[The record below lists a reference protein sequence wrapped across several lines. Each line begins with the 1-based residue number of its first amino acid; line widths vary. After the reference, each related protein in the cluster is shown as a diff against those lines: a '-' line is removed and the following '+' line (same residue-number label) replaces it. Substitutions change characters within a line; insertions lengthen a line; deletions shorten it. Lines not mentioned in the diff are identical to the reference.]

1 MRIDWKNVISVDM
14 EYPDEERT
22 EDILYVEYKDDRLEK
37 VVYPRGIPSDEL
49 LEILNLADK
58 KKIDLRV
65 IEENSEE
72 KKLNEDILAAQ
83 KFNDETEALVIDGN
97 GDEKIAYV
105 KKYDGTVEKV
115 PYSEDM
121 NRFIYENL
129 EAKKHGRSSKFFEIS
144 NDPEV
149 AKGQVKALE
158 EVIAKKNNQTP
169 VDNSTHSDEEKDLN
183 TKTKKKN
190 SSGVRNFVEMAK
202 FYLDPSEFPEY
213 FDSDTEEPIEESKE
227 DKTDL
232 KDVETD
238 GYRIK
243 NNPTHEKDSEKEKLN
258 EAAAQKFND
267 ETETLVIDGNGDKK
281 VAYVKKYDGTVEK
294 IPYSKDMDKFISEQ
308 KAAKERG
315 ERPRFFEI
323 SNDPEVAKGQV
334 KALEEVIEKRNNQ
347 TPVDNSTYSDELV
360 EEENKENRTDLKD
373 IETDGYE
380 TKNSPAHEE
389 DSEKEKLNEA
399 AAQKFND
406 ETEGLAIDENGIAY
420 VKKYDGTVEK
430 IPYSKYMDK
439 FISEQKA
446 AKERGESSRFF
457 EFSNDPEVAK
467 EQVES
472 LEKLVAENN
481 NQTSVDNSTYSDEL
495 AEAEEEN
502 KKEEV
507 ENTPTADSILDSDN
521 KKNIDAEDKDVNLY
535 SDRDDSPKDY
545 SDSFNYFDS
554 DSDNENNINPEDEDI
569 NIYSGRDDSP
579 EDYSD
584 SFNYFDSDS
593 DNENNINPEDEDINI
608 YSDRDDSSEDYSDS
622 FNYFDSDSDEEKN
635 INTDVEDQNF
645 DTEANELNDDEVENE
660 DELNTRADK
669 LEKNYNKK
677 KAAKI
682 AIGVA
687 AGVLG
692 ATGIAAAVTSCNKNT
707 NKNKNEESTSKS
719 FESLM
724 NSMKKD
730 DERRVFAENVFSV
743 TEALNSKAL
752 DKDVFALEEDG
763 EATLHFTYDEVAA
776 AKLVLNNYTSEEM
789 YKIFGTDEIDTND
802 IMVKYQSF
810 TTKMSLYAM
819 NGKAPSGVA
828 SLIEN
833 EANRTWFEKIENS
846 IVEFNKA
853 PNSTNADKVI
863 RTFAYFYNHGINGSD
878 GIENDEATLS
888 CVKNLAFN
896 MIRGYRDANGEK
908 DYQQYLVVSTEPGSF
923 DDQYRTNKESQV
935 QKGER
940 LSDHIKIAES
950 GPCTIQNVRSHIESL
965 VERLATGRI
974 ENKDKKEKSS
984 RPSYTEIRK
993 AAASTIDSNM
1003 EIEDDVLYMN
1013 RIRGLTKIDSKDESE
1028 YTVTK
1033 EVWDKMTTEERLDF
1047 AKKNGKVISNT
1058 KKTTTEKVDASK
1070 LTDKEKEEADK
1081 QKTYEVNGHKF
1092 NSLECKEAYKEGY
1105 LAAHNYANEVGAY
1118 KHSAIYNSMDIDNS
1132 YVVIEEDA
1140 GTLNDVAKNRYAYEG
1155 RETLL
1160 SDSQI
1165 QRRLE
1170 KDVNN
1175 YKNSGSNI
1183 NDNMVNAYK
1192 LGWTESM
1199 NTALEADKQ
1208 NGKAERE
1215 EAERLYKEAQEEA
1228 KRENEKTPTKD
1239 ENEKPGSDVDEP
1251 NIPTFDENDDPYLDG
1266 PDPDIVDPDTVGKEY
1281 SAIPEAEVKNYQSS
1295 TNNTND
1301 TIDKTTEISEENT
1314 SSNDEYE
1321 ADEMPDLDIEVS
1333 EADLDSY
1340 FDSYINNNEEVKT
1353 LSLKR

>member
-1 MRIDWKNVISVDM
+1 MKIDWENVISVDM
-14 EYPDEERT
+14 EYPDKSRAK
-22 EDILYVEYKDDRLEK
+22 DILYVEYKDGRLEK

-49 LEILNLADK
+49 LEMLNLADE
-58 KKIDLRV
+58 KKIDLKV

-97 GDEKIAYV
+97 GDEKVAYV

-121 NRFIYENL
+121 DKFIYENL
-129 EAKKHGRSSKFFEIS
+129 EAKKQGRVSKFFEIS
-144 NDPEV
+144 NDPKV
-149 AKGQVKALE
+149 AKE
-158 EVIAKKNNQTP
+158 
-169 VDNSTHSDEEKDLN
+169 
-183 TKTKKKN
+183 
-190 SSGVRNFVEMAK
+190 
-202 FYLDPSEFPEY
+202 
-213 FDSDTEEPIEESKE
+213 
-227 DKTDL
+227 
-232 KDVETD
+232 
-238 GYRIK
+238 
-243 NNPTHEKDSEKEKLN
+243 
-258 EAAAQKFND
+258 
-267 ETETLVIDGNGDKK
+267 
-281 VAYVKKYDGTVEK
+281 
-294 IPYSKDMDKFISEQ
+294 
-308 KAAKERG
+308 
-315 ERPRFFEI
+315 
-323 SNDPEVAKGQV
+323 QV

-360 EEENKENRTDLKD
+360 E
-373 IETDGYE
+373 
-380 TKNSPAHEE
+380 
-389 DSEKEKLNEA
+389 
-399 AAQKFND
+399 
-406 ETEGLAIDENGIAY
+406 
-420 VKKYDGTVEK
+420 
-430 IPYSKYMDK
+430 
-439 FISEQKA
+439 
-446 AKERGESSRFF
+446 
-457 EFSNDPEVAK
+457 
-467 EQVES
+467 
-472 LEKLVAENN
+472 AE
-481 NQTSVDNSTYSDEL
+481 

-502 KKEEV
+502 KEAEV
-507 ENTPTADSILDSDN
+507 ENTPVADSILDSDN
-521 KKNIDAEDKDVNLY
+521 
-535 SDRDDSPKDY
+535 
-545 SDSFNYFDS
+545 
-554 DSDNENNINPEDEDI
+554 ENNINHEDEDI
-569 NIYSGRDDSP
+569 DIYSG
-579 EDYSD
+579 
-584 SFNYFDSDS
+584 
-593 DNENNINPEDEDINI
+593 
-608 YSDRDDSSEDYSDS
+608 RDDSSEDYSDS

-660 DELNTRADK
+660 DELDTRADK

-677 KAAKI
+677 KTAAKI

-707 NKNKNEESTSKS
+707 NKNKNEESTNKS

-828 SLIEN
+828 SLISN

-878 GIENDEATLS
+878 GIENDEATLA

-896 MIRGYRDANGEK
+896 MICGYRDANGEK

-1058 KKTTTEKVDASK
+1058 KKTTTEKVDESK

-1105 LAAHNYANEVGAY
+1105 LAAHNYANEEGAY
-1118 KHSAIYNSMDIDNS
+1118 KHSAIYNAIDIDNS

-1140 GTLNDVAKNRYAYEG
+1140 GTLNDVVKNRYAYEK

-1160 SDSQI
+1160 TDSQI

-1192 LGWTESM
+1192 LGWTDGISD
-1199 NTALEADKQ
+1199 ALEADMK
-1208 NGKAERE
+1208 NGELERE

-1239 ENEKPGSDVDEP
+1239 ENEKPGNDVDEP

-1266 PDPDIVDPDTVGKEY
+1266 PDPDIVDPNTVGKEY
-1281 SAIPEAEVKNYQSS
+1281 SAIPEGEVENYQSS
-1295 TNNTND
+1295 INSTND
-1301 TIDKTTEISEENT
+1301 TIDKTTEISEEDT

-1353 LSLKR
+1353 LSLSLKR

>member
-14 EYPDEERT
+14 EYPDKARAK
-22 EDILYVEYKDDRLEK
+22 DILYVEYKDGRLEK

-49 LEILNLADK
+49 VEILNLADD
-58 KKIDLRV
+58 KKIDLKV

-72 KKLNEDILAAQ
+72 KKFNEDILAAQ

-97 GDEKIAYV
+97 GDEKVAYV

-121 NRFIYENL
+121 DKFIYENL
-129 EAKKHGRSSKFFEIS
+129 EAKKQGRVSKFFEIS
-144 NDPEV
+144 NDPKV
-149 AKGQVKALE
+149 AKE
-158 EVIAKKNNQTP
+158 
-169 VDNSTHSDEEKDLN
+169 
-183 TKTKKKN
+183 
-190 SSGVRNFVEMAK
+190 
-202 FYLDPSEFPEY
+202 
-213 FDSDTEEPIEESKE
+213 
-227 DKTDL
+227 
-232 KDVETD
+232 
-238 GYRIK
+238 
-243 NNPTHEKDSEKEKLN
+243 
-258 EAAAQKFND
+258 
-267 ETETLVIDGNGDKK
+267 
-281 VAYVKKYDGTVEK
+281 
-294 IPYSKDMDKFISEQ
+294 
-308 KAAKERG
+308 
-315 ERPRFFEI
+315 
-323 SNDPEVAKGQV
+323 QV

-360 EEENKENRTDLKD
+360 EEENKEDKTDLKD

-380 TKNSPAHEE
+380 TKNNPTHEE

-406 ETEGLAIDENGIAY
+406 ETEGLVIDGNGIAY
-420 VKKYDGTVEK
+420 VNKYDGTVEK

-446 AKERGESSRFF
+446 AKERGESSKLF

-472 LEKLVAENN
+472 LEKLVAKNN
-481 NQTSVDNSTYSDEL
+481 NQTSVDNSTYTDEFAEAEAETK

-502 KKEEV
+502 KEAEV
-507 ENTPTADSILDSDN
+507 ENTPVADSILDSDN
-521 KKNIDAEDKDVNLY
+521 EKNINH
-535 SDRDDSPKDY
+535 
-545 SDSFNYFDS
+545 
-554 DSDNENNINPEDEDI
+554 EDEDI
-569 NIYSGRDDSP
+569 DIYSG
-579 EDYSD
+579 
-584 SFNYFDSDS
+584 
-593 DNENNINPEDEDINI
+593 
-608 YSDRDDSSEDYSDS
+608 RDDSSEDYSDP

-660 DELNTRADK
+660 DELDTRADK

-692 ATGIAAAVTSCNKNT
+692 AAGIAAAVTSCNKNT
-707 NKNKNEESTSKS
+707 NKNKNEESTNKS

-828 SLIEN
+828 SLISN

-896 MIRGYRDANGEK
+896 MICGYRDANGEK

-1013 RIRGLTKIDSKDESE
+1013 RIRGLTKIDSKDGSD

-1058 KKTTTEKVDASK
+1058 KKTTTEKVDESK

-1175 YKNSGSNI
+1175 YKNSGSNV

-1239 ENEKPGSDVDEP
+1239 ENEKPGNDVDEP

-1295 TNNTND
+1295 INSTND

>member
-14 EYPDEERT
+14 EYPDKTRAK
-22 EDILYVEYKDDRLEK
+22 DILYVEYKDGRLEK

-49 LEILNLADK
+49 VEMLNLADE
-58 KKIDLRV
+58 KKIDLKV

-72 KKLNEDILAAQ
+72 KKFNEDILAAQ

-97 GDEKIAYV
+97 GDEKVAYV

-121 NRFIYENL
+121 DKFIYENL
-129 EAKKHGRSSKFFEIS
+129 EAKKQGRVSKFFEIS
-144 NDPEV
+144 NDPKV
-149 AKGQVKALE
+149 AKEQVKALE
-158 EVIAKKNNQTP
+158 EVIAKKNNQT
-169 VDNSTHSDEEKDLN
+169 S
-183 TKTKKKN
+183 
-190 SSGVRNFVEMAK
+190 
-202 FYLDPSEFPEY
+202 
-213 FDSDTEEPIEESKE
+213 
-227 DKTDL
+227 
-232 KDVETD
+232 
-238 GYRIK
+238 
-243 NNPTHEKDSEKEKLN
+243 
-258 EAAAQKFND
+258 
-267 ETETLVIDGNGDKK
+267 
-281 VAYVKKYDGTVEK
+281 
-294 IPYSKDMDKFISEQ
+294 
-308 KAAKERG
+308 
-315 ERPRFFEI
+315 
-323 SNDPEVAKGQV
+323 
-334 KALEEVIEKRNNQ
+334 
-347 TPVDNSTYSDELV
+347 VDNSTYSDELV
-360 EEENKENRTDLKD
+360 EAETEEENKE
-373 IETDGYE
+373 
-380 TKNSPAHEE
+380 A
-389 DSEKEKLNEA
+389 
-399 AAQKFND
+399 
-406 ETEGLAIDENGIAY
+406 
-420 VKKYDGTVEK
+420 
-430 IPYSKYMDK
+430 
-439 FISEQKA
+439 
-446 AKERGESSRFF
+446 
-457 EFSNDPEVAK
+457 
-467 EQVES
+467 
-472 LEKLVAENN
+472 
-481 NQTSVDNSTYSDEL
+481 
-495 AEAEEEN
+495 
-502 KKEEV
+502 EV
-507 ENTPTADSILDSDN
+507 ENTPVADSILDSDN
-521 KKNIDAEDKDVNLY
+521 EKNINH
-535 SDRDDSPKDY
+535 
-545 SDSFNYFDS
+545 
-554 DSDNENNINPEDEDI
+554 EDEDI
-569 NIYSGRDDSP
+569 DIYSG
-579 EDYSD
+579 
-584 SFNYFDSDS
+584 
-593 DNENNINPEDEDINI
+593 
-608 YSDRDDSSEDYSDS
+608 RDDSSEDYSDP

-660 DELNTRADK
+660 DELDTRADK

-707 NKNKNEESTSKS
+707 NKNKNEESTNKS

-828 SLIEN
+828 SLISN
-833 EANRTWFEKIENS
+833 ESNRTWFEKIENS

-896 MIRGYRDANGEK
+896 MICGYRDANGEK
-908 DYQQYLVVSTEPGSF
+908 DYQQYLVVSTAPGSF

-1013 RIRGLTKIDSKDESE
+1013 RIRGLTKIDSKDGSD

-1058 KKTTTEKVDASK
+1058 KKTTTEKVDESK

-1175 YKNSGSNI
+1175 YKNSGSNV

-1295 TNNTND
+1295 INSTND
-1301 TIDKTTEISEENT
+1301 TIDKTTEISEEDT

>member
-14 EYPDEERT
+14 EYPDKTRAK
-22 EDILYVEYKDDRLEK
+22 DILYVEYKDGRLEK

-49 LEILNLADK
+49 VEMLNLADE
-58 KKIDLRV
+58 KKIDLKV

-97 GDEKIAYV
+97 GDEK
-105 KKYDGTVEKV
+105 
-115 PYSEDM
+115 
-121 NRFIYENL
+121 
-129 EAKKHGRSSKFFEIS
+129 
-144 NDPEV
+144 
-149 AKGQVKALE
+149 
-158 EVIAKKNNQTP
+158 
-169 VDNSTHSDEEKDLN
+169 
-183 TKTKKKN
+183 
-190 SSGVRNFVEMAK
+190 
-202 FYLDPSEFPEY
+202 
-213 FDSDTEEPIEESKE
+213 
-227 DKTDL
+227 
-232 KDVETD
+232 
-238 GYRIK
+238 
-243 NNPTHEKDSEKEKLN
+243 
-258 EAAAQKFND
+258 
-267 ETETLVIDGNGDKK
+267 

-294 IPYSKDMDKFISEQ
+294 IPYSEDMNRFIHENL
-308 KAAKERG
+308 KKKERG
-315 ERPRFFEI
+315 EISKFFEI
-323 SNDPEVAKGQV
+323 SNDPEVAEGQV

-360 EEENKENRTDLKD
+360 EEENKENKTDLKD

-380 TKNSPAHEE
+380 TKNNPTHEE
-389 DSEKEKLNEA
+389 DSE
-399 AAQKFND
+399 
-406 ETEGLAIDENGIAY
+406 
-420 VKKYDGTVEK
+420 
-430 IPYSKYMDK
+430 
-439 FISEQKA
+439 
-446 AKERGESSRFF
+446 
-457 EFSNDPEVAK
+457 
-467 EQVES
+467 
-472 LEKLVAENN
+472 
-481 NQTSVDNSTYSDEL
+481 
-495 AEAEEEN
+495 
-502 KKEEV
+502 
-507 ENTPTADSILDSDN
+507 
-521 KKNIDAEDKDVNLY
+521 
-535 SDRDDSPKDY
+535 
-545 SDSFNYFDS
+545 
-554 DSDNENNINPEDEDI
+554 EDI
-569 NIYSGRDDSP
+569 NIYSGRDDMDPMDLAYNTFNKDSKNT
-579 EDYSD
+579 SD
-584 SFNYFDSDS
+584 LEEAVEEPSDV
-593 DNENNINPEDEDINI
+593 ENNPEEVT
-608 YSDRDDSSEDYSDS
+608 E
-622 FNYFDSDSDEEKN
+622 
-635 INTDVEDQNF
+635 VEDQNL

-660 DELNTRADK
+660 DELDTRADK

-692 ATGIAAAVTSCNKNT
+692 AAGIAAAVTSCNKNT
-707 NKNKNEESTSKS
+707 NKNKNEESTNKS

-828 SLIEN
+828 SLISN

-896 MIRGYRDANGEK
+896 MICGYRDANGEK

-1013 RIRGLTKIDSKDESE
+1013 RIRGLTKIDSKDGSE

-1058 KKTTTEKVDASK
+1058 KKTTTEKVDESK

-1175 YKNSGSNI
+1175 YKNSGSNV

-1239 ENEKPGSDVDEP
+1239 ENEKPGNDVDEP

-1295 TNNTND
+1295 INSTND
-1301 TIDKTTEISEENT
+1301 TINKTTEISEEDT

>member
-1 MRIDWKNVISVDM
+1 MKIDWENVISVDM
-14 EYPDEERT
+14 EYPDKTRAK
-22 EDILYVEYKDDRLEK
+22 DILYVEYKDGRLEK

-49 LEILNLADK
+49 VEMLSLADK
-58 KKIDLRV
+58 EKIDLRV

-97 GDEKIAYV
+97 GDEKVAYV

-121 NRFIYENL
+121 DKFIYENL
-129 EAKKHGRSSKFFEIS
+129 EAKKQGRVSKFFEIS
-144 NDPEV
+144 NDPKV
-149 AKGQVKALE
+149 AKE
-158 EVIAKKNNQTP
+158 
-169 VDNSTHSDEEKDLN
+169 
-183 TKTKKKN
+183 
-190 SSGVRNFVEMAK
+190 
-202 FYLDPSEFPEY
+202 
-213 FDSDTEEPIEESKE
+213 
-227 DKTDL
+227 
-232 KDVETD
+232 
-238 GYRIK
+238 
-243 NNPTHEKDSEKEKLN
+243 
-258 EAAAQKFND
+258 
-267 ETETLVIDGNGDKK
+267 
-281 VAYVKKYDGTVEK
+281 
-294 IPYSKDMDKFISEQ
+294 
-308 KAAKERG
+308 
-315 ERPRFFEI
+315 
-323 SNDPEVAKGQV
+323 QV
-334 KALEEVIEKRNNQ
+334 KALEEVIEKRDNQ

-360 EEENKENRTDLKD
+360 E
-373 IETDGYE
+373 
-380 TKNSPAHEE
+380 
-389 DSEKEKLNEA
+389 
-399 AAQKFND
+399 
-406 ETEGLAIDENGIAY
+406 
-420 VKKYDGTVEK
+420 
-430 IPYSKYMDK
+430 
-439 FISEQKA
+439 
-446 AKERGESSRFF
+446 
-457 EFSNDPEVAK
+457 
-467 EQVES
+467 
-472 LEKLVAENN
+472 
-481 NQTSVDNSTYSDEL
+481 

-502 KKEEV
+502 KEAEV
-507 ENTPTADSILDSDN
+507 ENTPVADSILDSDN
-521 KKNIDAEDKDVNLY
+521 
-535 SDRDDSPKDY
+535 
-545 SDSFNYFDS
+545 
-554 DSDNENNINPEDEDI
+554 ENNINHEDEDI
-569 NIYSGRDDSP
+569 DIYSG
-579 EDYSD
+579 
-584 SFNYFDSDS
+584 
-593 DNENNINPEDEDINI
+593 
-608 YSDRDDSSEDYSDS
+608 RDDSSEDYSDS

-660 DELNTRADK
+660 DELDTRADK
-669 LEKNYNKK
+669 LEKNYNKKK

-692 ATGIAAAVTSCNKNT
+692 AAGIAAAVTSCNKNT
-707 NKNKNEESTSKS
+707 NKNKNEESTNKS

-752 DKDVFALEEDG
+752 DKNVFALEEDG

-828 SLIEN
+828 SLISN

-896 MIRGYRDANGEK
+896 MICGYRDANGEK

-1033 EVWDKMTTEERLDF
+1033 EVWDQMTTEERLDF

-1058 KKTTTEKVDASK
+1058 KKTTTEKVDESK

-1081 QKTYEVNGHKF
+1081 QKTYEVNGHRF
-1092 NSLECKEAYKEGY
+1092 NSVETAEAYKQGY
-1105 LAAHNYANEVGAY
+1105 LAAHNYANEEGAY
-1118 KHSAIYNSMDIDNS
+1118 KHSAIYNAIDIDNS

-1140 GTLNDVAKNRYAYEG
+1140 GTLNDVVKNRYAYEK

-1160 SDSQI
+1160 TDSQI

-1175 YKNSGSNI
+1175 YKNSGSNV

-1192 LGWTESM
+1192 LGWTDGISD
-1199 NTALEADKQ
+1199 ALEADMK
-1208 NGKAERE
+1208 NGELERE

-1239 ENEKPGSDVDEP
+1239 ENEKPGNDVDEP
-1251 NIPTFDENDDPYLDG
+1251 NIPTFDENDHPYLDG
-1266 PDPDIVDPDTVGKEY
+1266 PDPDIVDPNTVGKEY
-1281 SAIPEAEVKNYQSS
+1281 SAIPEGEVENYQSS
-1295 TNNTND
+1295 INSTND
-1301 TIDKTTEISEENT
+1301 TIDKTTEISEEDT

-1340 FDSYINNNEEVKT
+1340 FDSYINNNEEVKV
-1353 LSLKR
+1353 LSLKH

>member
-1 MRIDWKNVISVDM
+1 MKIDWENVISVDM
-14 EYPDEERT
+14 EYPDKTRAK
-22 EDILYVEYKDDRLEK
+22 DILYVEYKDGRLEK

-49 LEILNLADK
+49 VEMLSLADK
-58 KKIDLRV
+58 EKIDLRV

-97 GDEKIAYV
+97 GDEKVAYV

-121 NRFIYENL
+121 DKFIYENL
-129 EAKKHGRSSKFFEIS
+129 EAKKQGRVSKFFEIS
-144 NDPEV
+144 NDPKV
-149 AKGQVKALE
+149 AKE
-158 EVIAKKNNQTP
+158 
-169 VDNSTHSDEEKDLN
+169 
-183 TKTKKKN
+183 
-190 SSGVRNFVEMAK
+190 
-202 FYLDPSEFPEY
+202 
-213 FDSDTEEPIEESKE
+213 
-227 DKTDL
+227 
-232 KDVETD
+232 
-238 GYRIK
+238 
-243 NNPTHEKDSEKEKLN
+243 
-258 EAAAQKFND
+258 
-267 ETETLVIDGNGDKK
+267 
-281 VAYVKKYDGTVEK
+281 
-294 IPYSKDMDKFISEQ
+294 
-308 KAAKERG
+308 
-315 ERPRFFEI
+315 
-323 SNDPEVAKGQV
+323 QV

-360 EEENKENRTDLKD
+360 E
-373 IETDGYE
+373 
-380 TKNSPAHEE
+380 A
-389 DSEKEKLNEA
+389 
-399 AAQKFND
+399 
-406 ETEGLAIDENGIAY
+406 ETE
-420 VKKYDGTVEK
+420 
-430 IPYSKYMDK
+430 
-439 FISEQKA
+439 
-446 AKERGESSRFF
+446 
-457 EFSNDPEVAK
+457 
-467 EQVES
+467 
-472 LEKLVAENN
+472 
-481 NQTSVDNSTYSDEL
+481 

-502 KKEEV
+502 KEAEV
-507 ENTPTADSILDSDN
+507 ENTPVADSILDSDN
-521 KKNIDAEDKDVNLY
+521 
-535 SDRDDSPKDY
+535 
-545 SDSFNYFDS
+545 
-554 DSDNENNINPEDEDI
+554 ENNINHEDEDI
-569 NIYSGRDDSP
+569 DIYSG
-579 EDYSD
+579 
-584 SFNYFDSDS
+584 
-593 DNENNINPEDEDINI
+593 
-608 YSDRDDSSEDYSDS
+608 RDDSSEDYSDP

-660 DELNTRADK
+660 DELDTRADK

-692 ATGIAAAVTSCNKNT
+692 AAGIAAAVTSCNKNT
-707 NKNKNEESTSKS
+707 NKNKNEESTNKS

-743 TEALNSKAL
+743 TEALNSKTL

-828 SLIEN
+828 SLISN

-896 MIRGYRDANGEK
+896 MICGYRDANGEK
-908 DYQQYLVVSTEPGSF
+908 DYQQYLVVSTAPGSF

-1058 KKTTTEKVDASK
+1058 KKTTTEKVDESK

-1092 NSLECKEAYKEGY
+1092 NSLECKEAYKQGY
-1105 LAAHNYANEVGAY
+1105 LAAHNYANEEGAY
-1118 KHSAIYNSMDIDNS
+1118 KHSAIYNAIDIDNS

-1140 GTLNDVAKNRYAYEG
+1140 GTLNDVVKNRYAYEK

-1160 SDSQI
+1160 TDSQI

-1192 LGWTESM
+1192 LGWTDGISD
-1199 NTALEADKQ
+1199 ALEADMK
-1208 NGKAERE
+1208 NGELERE

-1239 ENEKPGSDVDEP
+1239 ENEKPGNDVDEP

-1266 PDPDIVDPDTVGKEY
+1266 PDPDIVDPNTVGKEY
-1281 SAIPEAEVKNYQSS
+1281 SAIPEAEVENYQSS
-1295 TNNTND
+1295 INSTND
-1301 TIDKTTEISEENT
+1301 TIDKTTEISEEDT

>member
-1 MRIDWKNVISVDM
+1 MKIDWENVISVDM
-14 EYPDEERT
+14 EYPDKARAK
-22 EDILYVEYKDDRLEK
+22 DILYVEYKDGRLEK

-49 LEILNLADK
+49 EEMINLADE
-58 KKIDLRV
+58 KKIDLKV

-97 GDEKIAYV
+97 GDEKVAYV

-121 NRFIYENL
+121 DKFIYENL
-129 EAKKHGRSSKFFEIS
+129 EAKKQGRVSKFFEIS
-144 NDPEV
+144 NDPKV
-149 AKGQVKALE
+149 AKE
-158 EVIAKKNNQTP
+158 
-169 VDNSTHSDEEKDLN
+169 
-183 TKTKKKN
+183 
-190 SSGVRNFVEMAK
+190 
-202 FYLDPSEFPEY
+202 
-213 FDSDTEEPIEESKE
+213 
-227 DKTDL
+227 
-232 KDVETD
+232 
-238 GYRIK
+238 
-243 NNPTHEKDSEKEKLN
+243 
-258 EAAAQKFND
+258 
-267 ETETLVIDGNGDKK
+267 
-281 VAYVKKYDGTVEK
+281 
-294 IPYSKDMDKFISEQ
+294 
-308 KAAKERG
+308 
-315 ERPRFFEI
+315 
-323 SNDPEVAKGQV
+323 QV

-360 EEENKENRTDLKD
+360 E
-373 IETDGYE
+373 
-380 TKNSPAHEE
+380 
-389 DSEKEKLNEA
+389 
-399 AAQKFND
+399 
-406 ETEGLAIDENGIAY
+406 
-420 VKKYDGTVEK
+420 
-430 IPYSKYMDK
+430 
-439 FISEQKA
+439 
-446 AKERGESSRFF
+446 
-457 EFSNDPEVAK
+457 
-467 EQVES
+467 
-472 LEKLVAENN
+472 
-481 NQTSVDNSTYSDEL
+481 

-502 KKEEV
+502 KEAEV
-507 ENTPTADSILDSDN
+507 ENTPVADSILDSDN
-521 KKNIDAEDKDVNLY
+521 
-535 SDRDDSPKDY
+535 
-545 SDSFNYFDS
+545 
-554 DSDNENNINPEDEDI
+554 ENNINHEDEDI
-569 NIYSGRDDSP
+569 DIYSG
-579 EDYSD
+579 
-584 SFNYFDSDS
+584 
-593 DNENNINPEDEDINI
+593 
-608 YSDRDDSSEDYSDS
+608 RDDSSEDYSDP

-660 DELNTRADK
+660 DELDTRADK
-669 LEKNYNKK
+669 LEKNYNNKK

-692 ATGIAAAVTSCNKNT
+692 AAGIAAAVTSCNKNT
-707 NKNKNEESTSKS
+707 NKNKNEESTNKS

-752 DKDVFALEEDG
+752 DKNVFALEEDG

-789 YKIFGTDEIDTND
+789 YEIFGTDEIDTND
-802 IMVKYQSF
+802 IMAKYQSF

-896 MIRGYRDANGEK
+896 MICGYRDANGEK

-1028 YTVTK
+1028 YTVPK
-1033 EVWDKMTTEERLDF
+1033 EVWDEMTPEERLDF

-1058 KKTTTEKVDASK
+1058 KKTTTEKVDESK

-1081 QKTYEVNGHKF
+1081 QKTYEVNGHRF
-1092 NSLECKEAYKEGY
+1092 NSVETAEAYKQGY
-1105 LAAHNYANEVGAY
+1105 LAAHNYANEEGAY
-1118 KHSAIYNSMDIDNS
+1118 KHSAIYNAIDIDNS

-1140 GTLNDVAKNRYAYEG
+1140 GTLNDVVKNRYAYEK

-1160 SDSQI
+1160 TDSQI

-1192 LGWTESM
+1192 LGWTDGISD
-1199 NTALEADKQ
+1199 ALEADMK
-1208 NGKAERE
+1208 NGELERE

-1266 PDPDIVDPDTVGKEY
+1266 PDPDIVDPNTVGKEY
-1281 SAIPEAEVKNYQSS
+1281 SAIPEAEVENYQSS
-1295 TNNTND
+1295 INSTND
-1301 TIDKTTEISEENT
+1301 TIDKTTEISEEDT

-1340 FDSYINNNEEVKT
+1340 FDSYINNNEEVKV
-1353 LSLKR
+1353 LSLKH

>member
-1 MRIDWKNVISVDM
+1 MKIDWENVISVDM
-14 EYPDEERT
+14 EYPDKTRAK
-22 EDILYVEYKDDRLEK
+22 DILYVEYKDGRLEK

-49 LEILNLADK
+49 VEMLSLADK
-58 KKIDLRV
+58 EKIDLRV

-97 GDEKIAYV
+97 GDEKVAYV

-121 NRFIYENL
+121 DKFIYENL
-129 EAKKHGRSSKFFEIS
+129 EAKKQGRVSKFFEIS
-144 NDPEV
+144 NDPKV
-149 AKGQVKALE
+149 AKE
-158 EVIAKKNNQTP
+158 
-169 VDNSTHSDEEKDLN
+169 
-183 TKTKKKN
+183 
-190 SSGVRNFVEMAK
+190 
-202 FYLDPSEFPEY
+202 
-213 FDSDTEEPIEESKE
+213 
-227 DKTDL
+227 
-232 KDVETD
+232 
-238 GYRIK
+238 
-243 NNPTHEKDSEKEKLN
+243 
-258 EAAAQKFND
+258 
-267 ETETLVIDGNGDKK
+267 
-281 VAYVKKYDGTVEK
+281 
-294 IPYSKDMDKFISEQ
+294 
-308 KAAKERG
+308 
-315 ERPRFFEI
+315 
-323 SNDPEVAKGQV
+323 QV

-360 EEENKENRTDLKD
+360 E
-373 IETDGYE
+373 
-380 TKNSPAHEE
+380 A
-389 DSEKEKLNEA
+389 
-399 AAQKFND
+399 
-406 ETEGLAIDENGIAY
+406 ETE
-420 VKKYDGTVEK
+420 
-430 IPYSKYMDK
+430 
-439 FISEQKA
+439 
-446 AKERGESSRFF
+446 
-457 EFSNDPEVAK
+457 
-467 EQVES
+467 
-472 LEKLVAENN
+472 
-481 NQTSVDNSTYSDEL
+481 

-502 KKEEV
+502 KEAEV
-507 ENTPTADSILDSDN
+507 ENTPVADSILDSDN
-521 KKNIDAEDKDVNLY
+521 
-535 SDRDDSPKDY
+535 
-545 SDSFNYFDS
+545 
-554 DSDNENNINPEDEDI
+554 ENNINHEDEDI
-569 NIYSGRDDSP
+569 DIYSG
-579 EDYSD
+579 
-584 SFNYFDSDS
+584 
-593 DNENNINPEDEDINI
+593 
-608 YSDRDDSSEDYSDS
+608 RDDSSEDYSDS

-660 DELNTRADK
+660 DELDTRADK
-669 LEKNYNKK
+669 LEKNYNNKK

-707 NKNKNEESTSKS
+707 NKNKNEESTNKS

-802 IMVKYQSF
+802 IMAKYQSF

-828 SLIEN
+828 SLISN

-896 MIRGYRDANGEK
+896 MICGYRDANGEK

-1058 KKTTTEKVDASK
+1058 KKTTTEKVDESK

-1118 KHSAIYNSMDIDNS
+1118 KHSAIYNAIDIDNS

-1140 GTLNDVAKNRYAYEG
+1140 GTLNDVVKNRYAYEK

-1160 SDSQI
+1160 TDSQI

-1192 LGWTESM
+1192 LGWTDGISD
-1199 NTALEADKQ
+1199 ALEADMK
-1208 NGKAERE
+1208 NGELERE

-1266 PDPDIVDPDTVGKEY
+1266 PDPDIVDPNTVGKEY
-1281 SAIPEAEVKNYQSS
+1281 SAIPEAEVENYQSS
-1295 TNNTND
+1295 INSTND
-1301 TIDKTTEISEENT
+1301 TIDKTTEISEEDT

>member
-14 EYPDEERT
+14 EYPDKARAK
-22 EDILYVEYKDDRLEK
+22 DILYVEYKDGRLEK

-49 LEILNLADK
+49 VEILNLADE
-58 KKIDLRV
+58 KKIDLKV

-72 KKLNEDILAAQ
+72 KKFNEDILAAQ

-97 GDEKIAYV
+97 GDEKVAYV

-121 NRFIYENL
+121 DKFIYENL
-129 EAKKHGRSSKFFEIS
+129 EAKKQGRVSKFFEIS
-144 NDPEV
+144 NDPKV
-149 AKGQVKALE
+149 AKE
-158 EVIAKKNNQTP
+158 
-169 VDNSTHSDEEKDLN
+169 
-183 TKTKKKN
+183 
-190 SSGVRNFVEMAK
+190 
-202 FYLDPSEFPEY
+202 
-213 FDSDTEEPIEESKE
+213 
-227 DKTDL
+227 
-232 KDVETD
+232 
-238 GYRIK
+238 
-243 NNPTHEKDSEKEKLN
+243 
-258 EAAAQKFND
+258 
-267 ETETLVIDGNGDKK
+267 
-281 VAYVKKYDGTVEK
+281 
-294 IPYSKDMDKFISEQ
+294 
-308 KAAKERG
+308 
-315 ERPRFFEI
+315 
-323 SNDPEVAKGQV
+323 QV

-360 EEENKENRTDLKD
+360 EEENKENKTDLKD

-380 TKNSPAHEE
+380 TKNNPTHEE

-406 ETEGLAIDENGIAY
+406 ETEGLVIDGNGIAY
-420 VKKYDGTVEK
+420 VNKYDGTVEK

-446 AKERGESSRFF
+446 AKERGESSKLF

-472 LEKLVAENN
+472 LEKLVAKNN
-481 NQTSVDNSTYSDEL
+481 NQTSVDNSTYTDEFAEAEAETK
-495 AEAEEEN
+495 AEAEEKN
-502 KKEEV
+502 KEAEV
-507 ENTPTADSILDSDN
+507 ENTPVADSILDSDN
-521 KKNIDAEDKDVNLY
+521 EKNINH
-535 SDRDDSPKDY
+535 
-545 SDSFNYFDS
+545 
-554 DSDNENNINPEDEDI
+554 EDEDI
-569 NIYSGRDDSP
+569 DIYSG
-579 EDYSD
+579 
-584 SFNYFDSDS
+584 
-593 DNENNINPEDEDINI
+593 
-608 YSDRDDSSEDYSDS
+608 RDDSSEDYSDP

-660 DELNTRADK
+660 DELDTRADK

-692 ATGIAAAVTSCNKNT
+692 AAGIAAAVTSCNKNT
-707 NKNKNEESTSKS
+707 NKNKNEESTNKS

-828 SLIEN
+828 SLISN

-1013 RIRGLTKIDSKDESE
+1013 RIRGLTKIDSKDGSD

-1058 KKTTTEKVDASK
+1058 KKTTTEKVDESK

-1175 YKNSGSNI
+1175 YKNSGSNV

-1239 ENEKPGSDVDEP
+1239 ENEKPGNDVDEP

-1295 TNNTND
+1295 INSTND
-1301 TIDKTTEISEENT
+1301 TIDKTTEISEEDT

>member
-1 MRIDWKNVISVDM
+1 MKIDWENVISVDM
-14 EYPDEERT
+14 EYPDKTRAK
-22 EDILYVEYKDDRLEK
+22 DILYVEYKDGRLEK

-49 LEILNLADK
+49 LEMLNLADE
-58 KKIDLRV
+58 KKIDLKV

-97 GDEKIAYV
+97 GDEKVAYV

-121 NRFIYENL
+121 DKFIYENL
-129 EAKKHGRSSKFFEIS
+129 EAKKQGRVSKFFEIS
-144 NDPEV
+144 NDPKV
-149 AKGQVKALE
+149 AKE
-158 EVIAKKNNQTP
+158 
-169 VDNSTHSDEEKDLN
+169 
-183 TKTKKKN
+183 
-190 SSGVRNFVEMAK
+190 
-202 FYLDPSEFPEY
+202 
-213 FDSDTEEPIEESKE
+213 
-227 DKTDL
+227 
-232 KDVETD
+232 
-238 GYRIK
+238 
-243 NNPTHEKDSEKEKLN
+243 
-258 EAAAQKFND
+258 
-267 ETETLVIDGNGDKK
+267 
-281 VAYVKKYDGTVEK
+281 
-294 IPYSKDMDKFISEQ
+294 
-308 KAAKERG
+308 
-315 ERPRFFEI
+315 
-323 SNDPEVAKGQV
+323 QV

-360 EEENKENRTDLKD
+360 E
-373 IETDGYE
+373 
-380 TKNSPAHEE
+380 
-389 DSEKEKLNEA
+389 
-399 AAQKFND
+399 
-406 ETEGLAIDENGIAY
+406 
-420 VKKYDGTVEK
+420 
-430 IPYSKYMDK
+430 
-439 FISEQKA
+439 
-446 AKERGESSRFF
+446 
-457 EFSNDPEVAK
+457 
-467 EQVES
+467 
-472 LEKLVAENN
+472 
-481 NQTSVDNSTYSDEL
+481 

-502 KKEEV
+502 KEAEV
-507 ENTPTADSILDSDN
+507 ENTPVADSILDSDN
-521 KKNIDAEDKDVNLY
+521 
-535 SDRDDSPKDY
+535 
-545 SDSFNYFDS
+545 
-554 DSDNENNINPEDEDI
+554 ENNINHEDEDI
-569 NIYSGRDDSP
+569 DIYSG
-579 EDYSD
+579 
-584 SFNYFDSDS
+584 
-593 DNENNINPEDEDINI
+593 
-608 YSDRDDSSEDYSDS
+608 RDDSSEDYSDP

-660 DELNTRADK
+660 DELDTRADK
-669 LEKNYNKK
+669 LEKNYNNKK

-707 NKNKNEESTSKS
+707 NKNKNEESTNKS

-802 IMVKYQSF
+802 IMAKYQSF

-828 SLIEN
+828 SLISN

-896 MIRGYRDANGEK
+896 MICGYRDANGEK

-1013 RIRGLTKIDSKDESE
+1013 RIRGLTKIDSKDGSE

-1033 EVWDKMTTEERLDF
+1033 EVWDKMTTDERLDF

-1058 KKTTTEKVDASK
+1058 KKTTTEKVDESK

-1140 GTLNDVAKNRYAYEG
+1140 GTLNDVVKNRYAYEK
-1155 RETLL
+1155 RETLFT
-1160 SDSQI
+1160 DSQI

-1175 YKNSGSNI
+1175 YKNSGSNV

-1251 NIPTFDENDDPYLDG
+1251 NIPTFDENDPYLGG
-1266 PDPDIVDPDTVGKEY
+1266 PDPDIVDPNTVGKEY
-1281 SAIPEAEVKNYQSS
+1281 SAIPEAEVENYQSS
-1295 TNNTND
+1295 INSTND
-1301 TIDKTTEISEENT
+1301 TIDKTTEISEEDT

>member
-1 MRIDWKNVISVDM
+1 MKIDWENVISVDM
-14 EYPDEERT
+14 EYPDKTRAK
-22 EDILYVEYKDDRLEK
+22 DILYVEYKDGRLEK

-49 LEILNLADK
+49 VEMLSLADK
-58 KKIDLRV
+58 EKIDLRV

-97 GDEKIAYV
+97 GDEKVAYV

-121 NRFIYENL
+121 DKFIYENL
-129 EAKKHGRSSKFFEIS
+129 EAKKQGRVSKFFEIS
-144 NDPEV
+144 NDPKV
-149 AKGQVKALE
+149 AKE
-158 EVIAKKNNQTP
+158 
-169 VDNSTHSDEEKDLN
+169 
-183 TKTKKKN
+183 
-190 SSGVRNFVEMAK
+190 
-202 FYLDPSEFPEY
+202 
-213 FDSDTEEPIEESKE
+213 
-227 DKTDL
+227 
-232 KDVETD
+232 
-238 GYRIK
+238 
-243 NNPTHEKDSEKEKLN
+243 
-258 EAAAQKFND
+258 
-267 ETETLVIDGNGDKK
+267 
-281 VAYVKKYDGTVEK
+281 
-294 IPYSKDMDKFISEQ
+294 
-308 KAAKERG
+308 
-315 ERPRFFEI
+315 
-323 SNDPEVAKGQV
+323 QV

-360 EEENKENRTDLKD
+360 E
-373 IETDGYE
+373 
-380 TKNSPAHEE
+380 A
-389 DSEKEKLNEA
+389 
-399 AAQKFND
+399 
-406 ETEGLAIDENGIAY
+406 ETE
-420 VKKYDGTVEK
+420 
-430 IPYSKYMDK
+430 
-439 FISEQKA
+439 
-446 AKERGESSRFF
+446 
-457 EFSNDPEVAK
+457 
-467 EQVES
+467 
-472 LEKLVAENN
+472 
-481 NQTSVDNSTYSDEL
+481 

-502 KKEEV
+502 KEAEV
-507 ENTPTADSILDSDN
+507 ENTPVADSILDSDN
-521 KKNIDAEDKDVNLY
+521 
-535 SDRDDSPKDY
+535 
-545 SDSFNYFDS
+545 
-554 DSDNENNINPEDEDI
+554 ENNINHEDEDI
-569 NIYSGRDDSP
+569 DIYSG
-579 EDYSD
+579 
-584 SFNYFDSDS
+584 
-593 DNENNINPEDEDINI
+593 
-608 YSDRDDSSEDYSDS
+608 RDDSSEDYSDP

-660 DELNTRADK
+660 DELDTRADK

-692 ATGIAAAVTSCNKNT
+692 AAGIAAAVTSCNKNT
-707 NKNKNEESTSKS
+707 NKNKNEESTNKS

-743 TEALNSKAL
+743 TEALNSKTL

-828 SLIEN
+828 SLISN

-896 MIRGYRDANGEK
+896 MICGYRDANGEK
-908 DYQQYLVVSTEPGSF
+908 DYQQYLVVSTAPGSF

-1013 RIRGLTKIDSKDESE
+1013 RIRGLTKIDSKDGSE

-1058 KKTTTEKVDASK
+1058 KKTTTEKVDESK

-1081 QKTYEVNGHKF
+1081 QKTYEVNGHRF
-1092 NSLECKEAYKEGY
+1092 NSVETAEAYKQGY
-1105 LAAHNYANEVGAY
+1105 LAAHNYANEEGAY
-1118 KHSAIYNSMDIDNS
+1118 KHSAIYNAIDIDNS

-1192 LGWTESM
+1192 LGWTDGISD
-1199 NTALEADKQ
+1199 ALEADMK
-1208 NGKAERE
+1208 NGELERE

-1266 PDPDIVDPDTVGKEY
+1266 PDPDIVDPNTVGKEY
-1281 SAIPEAEVKNYQSS
+1281 SAIPEQY
-1295 TNNTND
+1295 
-1301 TIDKTTEISEENT
+1301 
-1314 SSNDEYE
+1314 
-1321 ADEMPDLDIEVS
+1321 
-1333 EADLDSY
+1333 
-1340 FDSYINNNEEVKT
+1340 
-1353 LSLKR
+1353 

>member
-1 MRIDWKNVISVDM
+1 MKIDWENVISVDM
-14 EYPDEERT
+14 EYPDKTRAK
-22 EDILYVEYKDDRLEK
+22 DILYVEYKDGRLEK

-49 LEILNLADK
+49 VEMLSLADK
-58 KKIDLRV
+58 EKIDLRV

-97 GDEKIAYV
+97 GDEKVAYV

-121 NRFIYENL
+121 DKFIYENL
-129 EAKKHGRSSKFFEIS
+129 EAKKQGRVSKFFEIS
-144 NDPEV
+144 NDPKV
-149 AKGQVKALE
+149 AKE
-158 EVIAKKNNQTP
+158 
-169 VDNSTHSDEEKDLN
+169 
-183 TKTKKKN
+183 
-190 SSGVRNFVEMAK
+190 
-202 FYLDPSEFPEY
+202 
-213 FDSDTEEPIEESKE
+213 
-227 DKTDL
+227 
-232 KDVETD
+232 
-238 GYRIK
+238 
-243 NNPTHEKDSEKEKLN
+243 
-258 EAAAQKFND
+258 
-267 ETETLVIDGNGDKK
+267 
-281 VAYVKKYDGTVEK
+281 
-294 IPYSKDMDKFISEQ
+294 
-308 KAAKERG
+308 
-315 ERPRFFEI
+315 
-323 SNDPEVAKGQV
+323 QV

-347 TPVDNSTYSDELV
+347 TSVDNSTYSDELV
-360 EEENKENRTDLKD
+360 E
-373 IETDGYE
+373 
-380 TKNSPAHEE
+380 
-389 DSEKEKLNEA
+389 
-399 AAQKFND
+399 
-406 ETEGLAIDENGIAY
+406 
-420 VKKYDGTVEK
+420 
-430 IPYSKYMDK
+430 
-439 FISEQKA
+439 
-446 AKERGESSRFF
+446 
-457 EFSNDPEVAK
+457 
-467 EQVES
+467 
-472 LEKLVAENN
+472 
-481 NQTSVDNSTYSDEL
+481 

-502 KKEEV
+502 KEAEV
-507 ENTPTADSILDSDN
+507 ENTPVADSILDSDN
-521 KKNIDAEDKDVNLY
+521 
-535 SDRDDSPKDY
+535 
-545 SDSFNYFDS
+545 
-554 DSDNENNINPEDEDI
+554 ENNINHEDEDI
-569 NIYSGRDDSP
+569 DIYSG
-579 EDYSD
+579 
-584 SFNYFDSDS
+584 
-593 DNENNINPEDEDINI
+593 
-608 YSDRDDSSEDYSDS
+608 RDDSSEDYSDP

-660 DELNTRADK
+660 DELDTRADK
-669 LEKNYNKK
+669 LEKNYNNKK

-692 ATGIAAAVTSCNKNT
+692 AAGIAAAVTSCNKNT
-707 NKNKNEESTSKS
+707 NKNKNEESTNKS

-743 TEALNSKAL
+743 TEALNSKTL

-828 SLIEN
+828 SLISN

-896 MIRGYRDANGEK
+896 MICGYRDANGEK

-1013 RIRGLTKIDSKDESE
+1013 RIRGLTKIDSKDGSE

-1058 KKTTTEKVDASK
+1058 KKTTTEKVDESK

-1192 LGWTESM
+1192 LGWTDGISD
-1199 NTALEADKQ
+1199 ALEADMK
-1208 NGKAERE
+1208 NGELERE

-1266 PDPDIVDPDTVGKEY
+1266 PDPDIVDPNTVGKEY
-1281 SAIPEAEVKNYQSS
+1281 SAIPEAEVENYQSS
-1295 TNNTND
+1295 INSTND
-1301 TIDKTTEISEENT
+1301 TIDKTTEISEEDT

-1353 LSLKR
+1353 LSLKH

>member
-14 EYPDEERT
+14 EYPDKARAK
-22 EDILYVEYKDDRLEK
+22 DILYVEYKDGRLEK
-37 VVYPRGIPSDEL
+37 VVYPRGIPSGEL
-49 LEILNLADK
+49 LEMLNLADE
-58 KKIDLRV
+58 KKIDLKL

-97 GDEKIAYV
+97 GDEKVAYV

-121 NRFIYENL
+121 DKFIYENL
-129 EAKKHGRSSKFFEIS
+129 EAKKQGRVSKFFEIS
-144 NDPEV
+144 NDPKV
-149 AKGQVKALE
+149 AKE
-158 EVIAKKNNQTP
+158 
-169 VDNSTHSDEEKDLN
+169 
-183 TKTKKKN
+183 
-190 SSGVRNFVEMAK
+190 
-202 FYLDPSEFPEY
+202 
-213 FDSDTEEPIEESKE
+213 
-227 DKTDL
+227 
-232 KDVETD
+232 
-238 GYRIK
+238 
-243 NNPTHEKDSEKEKLN
+243 
-258 EAAAQKFND
+258 
-267 ETETLVIDGNGDKK
+267 
-281 VAYVKKYDGTVEK
+281 
-294 IPYSKDMDKFISEQ
+294 
-308 KAAKERG
+308 
-315 ERPRFFEI
+315 
-323 SNDPEVAKGQV
+323 QV
-334 KALEEVIEKRNNQ
+334 KALEEVIEKRDNQ

-360 EEENKENRTDLKD
+360 EA
-373 IETDGYE
+373 ET
-380 TKNSPAHEE
+380 
-389 DSEKEKLNEA
+389 
-399 AAQKFND
+399 
-406 ETEGLAIDENGIAY
+406 
-420 VKKYDGTVEK
+420 
-430 IPYSKYMDK
+430 
-439 FISEQKA
+439 
-446 AKERGESSRFF
+446 
-457 EFSNDPEVAK
+457 
-467 EQVES
+467 
-472 LEKLVAENN
+472 
-481 NQTSVDNSTYSDEL
+481 
-495 AEAEEEN
+495 EAEEEN
-502 KKEEV
+502 KEAEV
-507 ENTPTADSILDSDN
+507 ENTPVADSILDSDN
-521 KKNIDAEDKDVNLY
+521 EKNINH
-535 SDRDDSPKDY
+535 
-545 SDSFNYFDS
+545 
-554 DSDNENNINPEDEDI
+554 EDEDI
-569 NIYSGRDDSP
+569 DIYSG
-579 EDYSD
+579 
-584 SFNYFDSDS
+584 
-593 DNENNINPEDEDINI
+593 
-608 YSDRDDSSEDYSDS
+608 RDDSSEDYSDS

-660 DELNTRADK
+660 DELDTRADK

-692 ATGIAAAVTSCNKNT
+692 AAGIAAAVTSCNKNT
-707 NKNKNEESTSKS
+707 NKNKNEESTNKS

-752 DKDVFALEEDG
+752 DKNVFALEEDG

-828 SLIEN
+828 SLISN

-896 MIRGYRDANGEK
+896 MICGYRDANGEK
-908 DYQQYLVVSTEPGSF
+908 DYQQYLVVSTAPGSF

-1003 EIEDDVLYMN
+1003 EVEDDVLYPN

-1028 YTVTK
+1028 YTVPK
-1033 EVWDKMTTEERLDF
+1033 KVWDEMTPEERLDF

-1058 KKTTTEKVDASK
+1058 KKTTTEKVDESK

-1081 QKTYEVNGHKF
+1081 QKTYEVNGHRF
-1092 NSLECKEAYKEGY
+1092 NSVETAEAYKQGY
-1105 LAAHNYANEVGAY
+1105 LAAHNYANEEGAY
-1118 KHSAIYNSMDIDNS
+1118 KHSAIYNAIDIDNS

-1140 GTLNDVAKNRYAYEG
+1140 GTLNDVVKNRYAYEK

-1160 SDSQI
+1160 TDSQI

-1175 YKNSGSNI
+1175 YKNSGSNV

-1192 LGWTESM
+1192 LGWTDGISD
-1199 NTALEADKQ
+1199 ALEADMK
-1208 NGKAERE
+1208 NGELERE

-1239 ENEKPGSDVDEP
+1239 ENEKPGNDVDEP
-1251 NIPTFDENDDPYLDG
+1251 NIPTFDENDDPYNDPYLGG
-1266 PDPDIVDPDTVGKEY
+1266 PDPGIVDPNTVGKEY

-1295 TNNTND
+1295 INSTND
-1301 TIDKTTEISEENT
+1301 TIDKTTQISEEDT

-1340 FDSYINNNEEVKT
+1340 FDSYINNNEEVKV
-1353 LSLKR
+1353 LSLKH

>member
-14 EYPDEERT
+14 EYPDKARAK
-22 EDILYVEYKDDRLEK
+22 DILYVEYKDGRLEK

-49 LEILNLADK
+49 VEILNLADE
-58 KKIDLRV
+58 KKIDLKV

-72 KKLNEDILAAQ
+72 KKFNEDILAAQ

-97 GDEKIAYV
+97 GDEKVAYV

-121 NRFIYENL
+121 DKFIYENL
-129 EAKKHGRSSKFFEIS
+129 EAKKQGRVSKFFEIS
-144 NDPEV
+144 NDPKV
-149 AKGQVKALE
+149 AKEQVKALE
-158 EVIAKKNNQTP
+158 EVIAKKNNQT
-169 VDNSTHSDEEKDLN
+169 S
-183 TKTKKKN
+183 
-190 SSGVRNFVEMAK
+190 
-202 FYLDPSEFPEY
+202 
-213 FDSDTEEPIEESKE
+213 
-227 DKTDL
+227 
-232 KDVETD
+232 
-238 GYRIK
+238 
-243 NNPTHEKDSEKEKLN
+243 
-258 EAAAQKFND
+258 
-267 ETETLVIDGNGDKK
+267 
-281 VAYVKKYDGTVEK
+281 
-294 IPYSKDMDKFISEQ
+294 
-308 KAAKERG
+308 
-315 ERPRFFEI
+315 
-323 SNDPEVAKGQV
+323 
-334 KALEEVIEKRNNQ
+334 
-347 TPVDNSTYSDELV
+347 VDNSTYSDELV
-360 EEENKENRTDLKD
+360 E
-373 IETDGYE
+373 
-380 TKNSPAHEE
+380 S
-389 DSEKEKLNEA
+389 
-399 AAQKFND
+399 
-406 ETEGLAIDENGIAY
+406 ETE
-420 VKKYDGTVEK
+420 
-430 IPYSKYMDK
+430 
-439 FISEQKA
+439 
-446 AKERGESSRFF
+446 
-457 EFSNDPEVAK
+457 
-467 EQVES
+467 
-472 LEKLVAENN
+472 
-481 NQTSVDNSTYSDEL
+481 

-502 KKEEV
+502 KEAEV
-507 ENTPTADSILDSDN
+507 ENTPVAGSILDSDN
-521 KKNIDAEDKDVNLY
+521 EKNINH
-535 SDRDDSPKDY
+535 
-545 SDSFNYFDS
+545 
-554 DSDNENNINPEDEDI
+554 EDEDI
-569 NIYSGRDDSP
+569 DIYSG
-579 EDYSD
+579 
-584 SFNYFDSDS
+584 
-593 DNENNINPEDEDINI
+593 
-608 YSDRDDSSEDYSDS
+608 RDDSSEDYSDP

-660 DELNTRADK
+660 DELDTRADK

-692 ATGIAAAVTSCNKNT
+692 AAGIAAAVTSCNKNT
-707 NKNKNEESTSKS
+707 NKNKNEESTNKS

-828 SLIEN
+828 SLISN

-908 DYQQYLVVSTEPGSF
+908 DYQQYLVVSTAPGSF

-1013 RIRGLTKIDSKDESE
+1013 RIRGLTKIDSKDGSD

-1058 KKTTTEKVDASK
+1058 KKTTTEKVDESK

-1175 YKNSGSNI
+1175 YKNSGSNV

-1239 ENEKPGSDVDEP
+1239 ENEKPGNDVDEP

-1295 TNNTND
+1295 INSTND
-1301 TIDKTTEISEENT
+1301 TIDKTTEISEEDT
-1314 SSNDEYE
+1314 SSNDEYG

>member
-1 MRIDWKNVISVDM
+1 MKIDWENVISVDM
-14 EYPDEERT
+14 EYPDKARAK
-22 EDILYVEYKDDRLEK
+22 DILYVEYKDGRLEK

-49 LEILNLADK
+49 VEMLSLADK
-58 KKIDLRV
+58 EKIDLRV

-97 GDEKIAYV
+97 GDEKVAYV

-121 NRFIYENL
+121 DKFIYENL
-129 EAKKHGRSSKFFEIS
+129 EAKKQGRVSKFFEIS
-144 NDPEV
+144 NDPKV
-149 AKGQVKALE
+149 AKE
-158 EVIAKKNNQTP
+158 
-169 VDNSTHSDEEKDLN
+169 
-183 TKTKKKN
+183 
-190 SSGVRNFVEMAK
+190 
-202 FYLDPSEFPEY
+202 
-213 FDSDTEEPIEESKE
+213 
-227 DKTDL
+227 
-232 KDVETD
+232 
-238 GYRIK
+238 
-243 NNPTHEKDSEKEKLN
+243 
-258 EAAAQKFND
+258 
-267 ETETLVIDGNGDKK
+267 
-281 VAYVKKYDGTVEK
+281 
-294 IPYSKDMDKFISEQ
+294 
-308 KAAKERG
+308 
-315 ERPRFFEI
+315 
-323 SNDPEVAKGQV
+323 QV

-360 EEENKENRTDLKD
+360 E
-373 IETDGYE
+373 
-380 TKNSPAHEE
+380 A
-389 DSEKEKLNEA
+389 
-399 AAQKFND
+399 
-406 ETEGLAIDENGIAY
+406 ETE
-420 VKKYDGTVEK
+420 
-430 IPYSKYMDK
+430 
-439 FISEQKA
+439 
-446 AKERGESSRFF
+446 
-457 EFSNDPEVAK
+457 
-467 EQVES
+467 
-472 LEKLVAENN
+472 
-481 NQTSVDNSTYSDEL
+481 

-502 KKEEV
+502 KEAEV
-507 ENTPTADSILDSDN
+507 ENTPVADSILDSDN
-521 KKNIDAEDKDVNLY
+521 
-535 SDRDDSPKDY
+535 
-545 SDSFNYFDS
+545 
-554 DSDNENNINPEDEDI
+554 ENNINHEDEDI
-569 NIYSGRDDSP
+569 DIYSG
-579 EDYSD
+579 
-584 SFNYFDSDS
+584 
-593 DNENNINPEDEDINI
+593 
-608 YSDRDDSSEDYSDS
+608 RDDSSEDYSDP

-660 DELNTRADK
+660 DELDTRADK

-707 NKNKNEESTSKS
+707 NKNKNEESTNKS

-743 TEALNSKAL
+743 TEALNSKTL

-789 YKIFGTDEIDTND
+789 YEIFGTDEIDTND
-802 IMVKYQSF
+802 IMAKYQSF

-828 SLIEN
+828 SLISN

-896 MIRGYRDANGEK
+896 MICGYRDANGEK
-908 DYQQYLVVSTEPGSF
+908 DYQQYLVVSTAPGSF

-1013 RIRGLTKIDSKDESE
+1013 RIRGLTKIDSKDGSE

-1033 EVWDKMTTEERLDF
+1033 EVWDQMTTEERLDF

-1058 KKTTTEKVDASK
+1058 KKTTTEKVDESK

-1081 QKTYEVNGHKF
+1081 QKTYEVNGHRF
-1092 NSLECKEAYKEGY
+1092 NSVETAEAYKQGY
-1105 LAAHNYANEVGAY
+1105 LAAHNYANEEGAY
-1118 KHSAIYNSMDIDNS
+1118 KHSAIYNAIDIDNS

-1140 GTLNDVAKNRYAYEG
+1140 GTLNDVVKNRYAYEK

-1160 SDSQI
+1160 TDSQI

-1192 LGWTESM
+1192 LGWTDGISD
-1199 NTALEADKQ
+1199 ALEADMK
-1208 NGKAERE
+1208 NGELERE

-1239 ENEKPGSDVDEP
+1239 ENEKPGNDVDEP

-1266 PDPDIVDPDTVGKEY
+1266 PDPDIVDPNTVGKEY
-1281 SAIPEAEVKNYQSS
+1281 SAIPEGEVENYQSS
-1295 TNNTND
+1295 INSTND
-1301 TIDKTTEISEENT
+1301 TIDKTTEISEEDT

-1353 LSLKR
+1353 LSLSLKR

>member
-1 MRIDWKNVISVDM
+1 MKIDWENVISVDM
-14 EYPDEERT
+14 EYPDKTRAK
-22 EDILYVEYKDDRLEK
+22 DILYVEYKDGRLEK

-49 LEILNLADK
+49 LEMLNLADE
-58 KKIDLRV
+58 KKIDLKV

-97 GDEKIAYV
+97 GDEKVAYV

-121 NRFIYENL
+121 DKFIYENL
-129 EAKKHGRSSKFFEIS
+129 EAKKQGRVSKFFEIS
-144 NDPEV
+144 NDPKV
-149 AKGQVKALE
+149 AKE
-158 EVIAKKNNQTP
+158 
-169 VDNSTHSDEEKDLN
+169 
-183 TKTKKKN
+183 
-190 SSGVRNFVEMAK
+190 
-202 FYLDPSEFPEY
+202 
-213 FDSDTEEPIEESKE
+213 
-227 DKTDL
+227 
-232 KDVETD
+232 
-238 GYRIK
+238 
-243 NNPTHEKDSEKEKLN
+243 
-258 EAAAQKFND
+258 
-267 ETETLVIDGNGDKK
+267 
-281 VAYVKKYDGTVEK
+281 
-294 IPYSKDMDKFISEQ
+294 
-308 KAAKERG
+308 
-315 ERPRFFEI
+315 
-323 SNDPEVAKGQV
+323 QV

-360 EEENKENRTDLKD
+360 E
-373 IETDGYE
+373 
-380 TKNSPAHEE
+380 
-389 DSEKEKLNEA
+389 
-399 AAQKFND
+399 
-406 ETEGLAIDENGIAY
+406 
-420 VKKYDGTVEK
+420 
-430 IPYSKYMDK
+430 
-439 FISEQKA
+439 
-446 AKERGESSRFF
+446 
-457 EFSNDPEVAK
+457 
-467 EQVES
+467 
-472 LEKLVAENN
+472 
-481 NQTSVDNSTYSDEL
+481 

-502 KKEEV
+502 KEAEV
-507 ENTPTADSILDSDN
+507 ENTPVADSILDSDN
-521 KKNIDAEDKDVNLY
+521 
-535 SDRDDSPKDY
+535 
-545 SDSFNYFDS
+545 
-554 DSDNENNINPEDEDI
+554 ENNINHEDEDI
-569 NIYSGRDDSP
+569 DIYSG
-579 EDYSD
+579 
-584 SFNYFDSDS
+584 
-593 DNENNINPEDEDINI
+593 
-608 YSDRDDSSEDYSDS
+608 RDDSSEDYSDP

-660 DELNTRADK
+660 DELDTRADK

-707 NKNKNEESTSKS
+707 NKNKNEESTNKS

-828 SLIEN
+828 SLISN

-878 GIENDEATLS
+878 GIENDEATLA

-896 MIRGYRDANGEK
+896 MICGYRDANGEK

-1028 YTVTK
+1028 YTVPK

-1058 KKTTTEKVDASK
+1058 KKTTTEKVDESK

-1105 LAAHNYANEVGAY
+1105 LAAHNYANEEGAY
-1118 KHSAIYNSMDIDNS
+1118 KHSAIYNAIDIDNS

-1140 GTLNDVAKNRYAYEG
+1140 GTLNDVVKNRYAYEK

-1160 SDSQI
+1160 TDSQI

-1192 LGWTESM
+1192 LGWTDGISD
-1199 NTALEADKQ
+1199 ALEADMK
-1208 NGKAERE
+1208 NGELERE

-1239 ENEKPGSDVDEP
+1239 ENEKPGNDVDEP
-1251 NIPTFDENDDPYLDG
+1251 NIPTFDENDDPYNDPYNDPYLGG
-1266 PDPDIVDPDTVGKEY
+1266 PDPGIVDSDTVGKEY
-1281 SAIPEAEVKNYQSS
+1281 SAIPEAEVENYQSS
-1295 TNNTND
+1295 INSTND
-1301 TIDKTTEISEENT
+1301 TIDKTTEISEEDT

-1353 LSLKR
+1353 LSLSLKR

>member
-14 EYPDEERT
+14 EYPDKARAK
-22 EDILYVEYKDDRLEK
+22 DILYVEYKDGRLEK

-49 LEILNLADK
+49 VEILNLADE
-58 KKIDLRV
+58 KKIDLKV

-72 KKLNEDILAAQ
+72 KKFNEDILAAQ

-97 GDEKIAYV
+97 GDEKVAYV

-121 NRFIYENL
+121 DKFIYENL
-129 EAKKHGRSSKFFEIS
+129 EAKKQGRVSKFFEIS
-144 NDPEV
+144 NDP
-149 AKGQVKALE
+149 
-158 EVIAKKNNQTP
+158 
-169 VDNSTHSDEEKDLN
+169 
-183 TKTKKKN
+183 
-190 SSGVRNFVEMAK
+190 
-202 FYLDPSEFPEY
+202 
-213 FDSDTEEPIEESKE
+213 
-227 DKTDL
+227 
-232 KDVETD
+232 
-238 GYRIK
+238 
-243 NNPTHEKDSEKEKLN
+243 
-258 EAAAQKFND
+258 
-267 ETETLVIDGNGDKK
+267 
-281 VAYVKKYDGTVEK
+281 
-294 IPYSKDMDKFISEQ
+294 
-308 KAAKERG
+308 KAAKE
-315 ERPRFFEI
+315 
-323 SNDPEVAKGQV
+323 QV

-360 EEENKENRTDLKD
+360 EEENKENKTDLKD

-380 TKNSPAHEE
+380 TKNNPTHEE

-406 ETEGLAIDENGIAY
+406 ETEGLVIDGNGIAY
-420 VKKYDGTVEK
+420 VNKYDGTVEK

-446 AKERGESSRFF
+446 AKERGESSKLF

-472 LEKLVAENN
+472 LEKLVAKNN
-481 NQTSVDNSTYSDEL
+481 NQTSVDNSTYTDEFAEAEAETK

-502 KKEEV
+502 KEAEV
-507 ENTPTADSILDSDN
+507 ENTPVADSILDSDN
-521 KKNIDAEDKDVNLY
+521 
-535 SDRDDSPKDY
+535 
-545 SDSFNYFDS
+545 
-554 DSDNENNINPEDEDI
+554 ENNINHEDEDI
-569 NIYSGRDDSP
+569 DIYSG
-579 EDYSD
+579 
-584 SFNYFDSDS
+584 
-593 DNENNINPEDEDINI
+593 
-608 YSDRDDSSEDYSDS
+608 RDDSSEDYSDP

-660 DELNTRADK
+660 DELDTRADK

-692 ATGIAAAVTSCNKNT
+692 AAGIAAAVTSCNKNT
-707 NKNKNEESTSKS
+707 NKNKNEESTNKS

-828 SLIEN
+828 SLISN

-1058 KKTTTEKVDASK
+1058 KKTTTEKVDESK

-1175 YKNSGSNI
+1175 YKNSGSNV

-1239 ENEKPGSDVDEP
+1239 ENEKPGNDVDEP

-1295 TNNTND
+1295 INSTND
-1301 TIDKTTEISEENT
+1301 TIDKTTEISEEDT

>member
-14 EYPDEERT
+14 EYPDKTRAK
-22 EDILYVEYKDDRLEK
+22 DILYVEYKDGRLEK

-49 LEILNLADK
+49 VEMLNLADE
-58 KKIDLRV
+58 KKIDLKV

-72 KKLNEDILAAQ
+72 KKFNEDILAAQ

-97 GDEKIAYV
+97 GDEKVAYV

-121 NRFIYENL
+121 DKFIYENL
-129 EAKKHGRSSKFFEIS
+129 EAKKQGRVSKFFEIS
-144 NDPEV
+144 NDPKV
-149 AKGQVKALE
+149 AKEQVKALE
-158 EVIAKKNNQTP
+158 EVIAKKNNQT
-169 VDNSTHSDEEKDLN
+169 S
-183 TKTKKKN
+183 
-190 SSGVRNFVEMAK
+190 
-202 FYLDPSEFPEY
+202 
-213 FDSDTEEPIEESKE
+213 
-227 DKTDL
+227 
-232 KDVETD
+232 
-238 GYRIK
+238 
-243 NNPTHEKDSEKEKLN
+243 
-258 EAAAQKFND
+258 
-267 ETETLVIDGNGDKK
+267 
-281 VAYVKKYDGTVEK
+281 
-294 IPYSKDMDKFISEQ
+294 
-308 KAAKERG
+308 
-315 ERPRFFEI
+315 
-323 SNDPEVAKGQV
+323 
-334 KALEEVIEKRNNQ
+334 
-347 TPVDNSTYSDELV
+347 VDNSTYSDELV
-360 EEENKENRTDLKD
+360 EAETEEENKE
-373 IETDGYE
+373 
-380 TKNSPAHEE
+380 A
-389 DSEKEKLNEA
+389 
-399 AAQKFND
+399 
-406 ETEGLAIDENGIAY
+406 
-420 VKKYDGTVEK
+420 
-430 IPYSKYMDK
+430 
-439 FISEQKA
+439 
-446 AKERGESSRFF
+446 
-457 EFSNDPEVAK
+457 
-467 EQVES
+467 
-472 LEKLVAENN
+472 
-481 NQTSVDNSTYSDEL
+481 
-495 AEAEEEN
+495 
-502 KKEEV
+502 EV
-507 ENTPTADSILDSDN
+507 ENTPVADSILDSDN
-521 KKNIDAEDKDVNLY
+521 
-535 SDRDDSPKDY
+535 
-545 SDSFNYFDS
+545 
-554 DSDNENNINPEDEDI
+554 ENNINHEDEDI
-569 NIYSGRDDSP
+569 DIYSG
-579 EDYSD
+579 
-584 SFNYFDSDS
+584 
-593 DNENNINPEDEDINI
+593 
-608 YSDRDDSSEDYSDS
+608 RDDSSEDYSDP

-660 DELNTRADK
+660 DELDTRADK

-707 NKNKNEESTSKS
+707 NKNKNEESTNKS

-828 SLIEN
+828 SLISN

-1058 KKTTTEKVDASK
+1058 KKTTTEKVDESK

-1175 YKNSGSNI
+1175 YKNSGSNV

-1239 ENEKPGSDVDEP
+1239 ENEKPGNDVDEP
-1251 NIPTFDENDDPYLDG
+1251 NIPTFDENDDPYLGG

-1281 SAIPEAEVKNYQSS
+1281 SAIPEGEVKNYQSS
-1295 TNNTND
+1295 INSTND
-1301 TIDKTTEISEENT
+1301 TIDKTTEISEEDT

>member
-14 EYPDEERT
+14 EYPDKARAK
-22 EDILYVEYKDDRLEK
+22 DILYVEYKDGRLEK
-37 VVYPRGIPSDEL
+37 VVYPRGIPSGEL
-49 LEILNLADK
+49 LEMLNLADE
-58 KKIDLRV
+58 KKIDLKL

-97 GDEKIAYV
+97 GDEKVAYV

-121 NRFIYENL
+121 DKFIYENL
-129 EAKKHGRSSKFFEIS
+129 EAKKQGRVSKFFEIS
-144 NDPEV
+144 NDPKV
-149 AKGQVKALE
+149 AKE
-158 EVIAKKNNQTP
+158 
-169 VDNSTHSDEEKDLN
+169 
-183 TKTKKKN
+183 
-190 SSGVRNFVEMAK
+190 
-202 FYLDPSEFPEY
+202 
-213 FDSDTEEPIEESKE
+213 
-227 DKTDL
+227 
-232 KDVETD
+232 
-238 GYRIK
+238 
-243 NNPTHEKDSEKEKLN
+243 
-258 EAAAQKFND
+258 
-267 ETETLVIDGNGDKK
+267 
-281 VAYVKKYDGTVEK
+281 
-294 IPYSKDMDKFISEQ
+294 
-308 KAAKERG
+308 
-315 ERPRFFEI
+315 
-323 SNDPEVAKGQV
+323 QV
-334 KALEEVIEKRNNQ
+334 KALEEVIEKRDNQ

-360 EEENKENRTDLKD
+360 EA
-373 IETDGYE
+373 ET
-380 TKNSPAHEE
+380 
-389 DSEKEKLNEA
+389 
-399 AAQKFND
+399 
-406 ETEGLAIDENGIAY
+406 
-420 VKKYDGTVEK
+420 
-430 IPYSKYMDK
+430 
-439 FISEQKA
+439 
-446 AKERGESSRFF
+446 
-457 EFSNDPEVAK
+457 
-467 EQVES
+467 
-472 LEKLVAENN
+472 
-481 NQTSVDNSTYSDEL
+481 
-495 AEAEEEN
+495 EAEEEN
-502 KKEEV
+502 KEAEV
-507 ENTPTADSILDSDN
+507 ENTPVADSILDSDN
-521 KKNIDAEDKDVNLY
+521 EKNINH
-535 SDRDDSPKDY
+535 
-545 SDSFNYFDS
+545 
-554 DSDNENNINPEDEDI
+554 EDEDI
-569 NIYSGRDDSP
+569 DIYSG
-579 EDYSD
+579 
-584 SFNYFDSDS
+584 
-593 DNENNINPEDEDINI
+593 
-608 YSDRDDSSEDYSDS
+608 RDDSSEDYSDS

-660 DELNTRADK
+660 DELDTRADK

-692 ATGIAAAVTSCNKNT
+692 AAGIAAAVTSCNKNT
-707 NKNKNEESTSKS
+707 NKNKNEESTNKS

-752 DKDVFALEEDG
+752 DKNVFALEEDG

-828 SLIEN
+828 SLISN

-896 MIRGYRDANGEK
+896 MICGYRDANGEK
-908 DYQQYLVVSTEPGSF
+908 DYQQYLVVSTAPGSF

-1003 EIEDDVLYMN
+1003 EVEDDVLYPN

-1028 YTVTK
+1028 YTVPK
-1033 EVWDKMTTEERLDF
+1033 KVWDEMTPEERLDF

-1058 KKTTTEKVDASK
+1058 KKTTTEKVDESK

-1081 QKTYEVNGHKF
+1081 QKTYEVNGHRF
-1092 NSLECKEAYKEGY
+1092 NSVETAEAYKQGY
-1105 LAAHNYANEVGAY
+1105 LAAHNYANEEGAY
-1118 KHSAIYNSMDIDNS
+1118 KHSAIYNAIDIDNS

-1140 GTLNDVAKNRYAYEG
+1140 GTLNDVVKNRYAYEK

-1160 SDSQI
+1160 TDSQI

-1175 YKNSGSNI
+1175 YKNSGSNV

-1192 LGWTESM
+1192 LGWTDGISD
-1199 NTALEADKQ
+1199 ALEADMK
-1208 NGKAERE
+1208 NGELERE

-1251 NIPTFDENDDPYLDG
+1251 NIPTFDENDDPYNDPYLGG
-1266 PDPDIVDPDTVGKEY
+1266 PDPGIVDPNTVGKEY

-1295 TNNTND
+1295 INSTND
-1301 TIDKTTEISEENT
+1301 TIDKTTQISEEDT

-1340 FDSYINNNEEVKT
+1340 FDSYINNNEEVKV
-1353 LSLKR
+1353 LSLKH

>member
-14 EYPDEERT
+14 EYPDKARAK
-22 EDILYVEYKDDRLEK
+22 DILYVEYKDGRLEK

-49 LEILNLADK
+49 VEILNLADE
-58 KKIDLRV
+58 KKIDLKV

-72 KKLNEDILAAQ
+72 KKFNEDILAAQ

-97 GDEKIAYV
+97 GDEKVAYV

-121 NRFIYENL
+121 DKFIYENL
-129 EAKKHGRSSKFFEIS
+129 EAKKQGRVSKFFEIS
-144 NDPEV
+144 NDPKV
-149 AKGQVKALE
+149 AKE
-158 EVIAKKNNQTP
+158 
-169 VDNSTHSDEEKDLN
+169 
-183 TKTKKKN
+183 
-190 SSGVRNFVEMAK
+190 
-202 FYLDPSEFPEY
+202 
-213 FDSDTEEPIEESKE
+213 
-227 DKTDL
+227 
-232 KDVETD
+232 
-238 GYRIK
+238 
-243 NNPTHEKDSEKEKLN
+243 
-258 EAAAQKFND
+258 
-267 ETETLVIDGNGDKK
+267 
-281 VAYVKKYDGTVEK
+281 
-294 IPYSKDMDKFISEQ
+294 
-308 KAAKERG
+308 
-315 ERPRFFEI
+315 
-323 SNDPEVAKGQV
+323 QV

-360 EEENKENRTDLKD
+360 EEENKENKTDLKD

-380 TKNSPAHEE
+380 TKNNPTHEE

-406 ETEGLAIDENGIAY
+406 ETEGLVIDGNGIAY
-420 VKKYDGTVEK
+420 VNKYDGTVEK

-446 AKERGESSRFF
+446 AKERGESSKLF

-472 LEKLVAENN
+472 LEKLVAKNN
-481 NQTSVDNSTYSDEL
+481 NQTSVDNSTYTDEFAEAEAETK

-502 KKEEV
+502 KEAEV
-507 ENTPTADSILDSDN
+507 ENTPVADSILDSDN
-521 KKNIDAEDKDVNLY
+521 
-535 SDRDDSPKDY
+535 
-545 SDSFNYFDS
+545 
-554 DSDNENNINPEDEDI
+554 ENNINHEDEDI
-569 NIYSGRDDSP
+569 DIYSG
-579 EDYSD
+579 
-584 SFNYFDSDS
+584 
-593 DNENNINPEDEDINI
+593 
-608 YSDRDDSSEDYSDS
+608 RDDSSEDYSDP

-660 DELNTRADK
+660 DELDTRADK

-692 ATGIAAAVTSCNKNT
+692 AAGIAAAVTSCNKNT
-707 NKNKNEESTSKS
+707 NKNKNEESTNKS

-819 NGKAPSGVA
+819 NGKAPSEVA
-828 SLIEN
+828 SLISN

-908 DYQQYLVVSTEPGSF
+908 DYQQYLVVSTTPGSF

-1058 KKTTTEKVDASK
+1058 KKTTTEKVDESK

-1175 YKNSGSNI
+1175 YKNSGSNV

-1295 TNNTND
+1295 INSTND
-1301 TIDKTTEISEENT
+1301 TIDKATEISEEDT

>member
-14 EYPDEERT
+14 EYPDKTRAK
-22 EDILYVEYKDDRLEK
+22 DILYVEYKDGRLEK

-49 LEILNLADK
+49 VEMLNLADE
-58 KKIDLRV
+58 KKIDLKV

-72 KKLNEDILAAQ
+72 KKFNEDILAAQ

-97 GDEKIAYV
+97 GDEKVAYV

-121 NRFIYENL
+121 DKFIYENL
-129 EAKKHGRSSKFFEIS
+129 EAKKQGRVSKFFEIS
-144 NDPEV
+144 NDPKV
-149 AKGQVKALE
+149 AKEQVKALE
-158 EVIAKKNNQTP
+158 EVIAKKNNQT
-169 VDNSTHSDEEKDLN
+169 S
-183 TKTKKKN
+183 
-190 SSGVRNFVEMAK
+190 
-202 FYLDPSEFPEY
+202 
-213 FDSDTEEPIEESKE
+213 
-227 DKTDL
+227 
-232 KDVETD
+232 
-238 GYRIK
+238 
-243 NNPTHEKDSEKEKLN
+243 
-258 EAAAQKFND
+258 
-267 ETETLVIDGNGDKK
+267 
-281 VAYVKKYDGTVEK
+281 
-294 IPYSKDMDKFISEQ
+294 
-308 KAAKERG
+308 
-315 ERPRFFEI
+315 
-323 SNDPEVAKGQV
+323 
-334 KALEEVIEKRNNQ
+334 
-347 TPVDNSTYSDELV
+347 VDNSTYSDELV
-360 EEENKENRTDLKD
+360 EAETEEENKE
-373 IETDGYE
+373 
-380 TKNSPAHEE
+380 A
-389 DSEKEKLNEA
+389 
-399 AAQKFND
+399 
-406 ETEGLAIDENGIAY
+406 
-420 VKKYDGTVEK
+420 
-430 IPYSKYMDK
+430 
-439 FISEQKA
+439 
-446 AKERGESSRFF
+446 
-457 EFSNDPEVAK
+457 
-467 EQVES
+467 
-472 LEKLVAENN
+472 
-481 NQTSVDNSTYSDEL
+481 
-495 AEAEEEN
+495 
-502 KKEEV
+502 EV
-507 ENTPTADSILDSDN
+507 ENTPVADSILDSDN
-521 KKNIDAEDKDVNLY
+521 
-535 SDRDDSPKDY
+535 
-545 SDSFNYFDS
+545 
-554 DSDNENNINPEDEDI
+554 ENNINHEDEDI
-569 NIYSGRDDSP
+569 DIYSG
-579 EDYSD
+579 
-584 SFNYFDSDS
+584 
-593 DNENNINPEDEDINI
+593 
-608 YSDRDDSSEDYSDS
+608 RDDSSEDYSDP

-660 DELNTRADK
+660 DELDTRADK

-707 NKNKNEESTSKS
+707 NKNKNEESTNKS

-752 DKDVFALEEDG
+752 DKDVFALEEDD

-828 SLIEN
+828 SLISN

-896 MIRGYRDANGEK
+896 MICGYRDANGEK
-908 DYQQYLVVSTEPGSF
+908 DYQQYLVVSTAPGSF

-1058 KKTTTEKVDASK
+1058 KKTTTEKVDESK

-1175 YKNSGSNI
+1175 YKNSGSNV

-1239 ENEKPGSDVDEP
+1239 ENEKPGNDVDEP

-1295 TNNTND
+1295 INSTND
-1301 TIDKTTEISEENT
+1301 TIDKTTEISEEDT

>member
-1 MRIDWKNVISVDM
+1 MKIDWENVISVDM
-14 EYPDEERT
+14 EYPDKTRAK
-22 EDILYVEYKDDRLEK
+22 DILYVEYKDGRLEK

-49 LEILNLADK
+49 LEMLNLADE
-58 KKIDLRV
+58 KKIDLKV

-97 GDEKIAYV
+97 GDEKVAYV

-121 NRFIYENL
+121 DKFIYENL
-129 EAKKHGRSSKFFEIS
+129 EAKKQGRVSKFFEIS
-144 NDPEV
+144 NDPKV
-149 AKGQVKALE
+149 AKE
-158 EVIAKKNNQTP
+158 
-169 VDNSTHSDEEKDLN
+169 
-183 TKTKKKN
+183 
-190 SSGVRNFVEMAK
+190 
-202 FYLDPSEFPEY
+202 
-213 FDSDTEEPIEESKE
+213 
-227 DKTDL
+227 
-232 KDVETD
+232 
-238 GYRIK
+238 
-243 NNPTHEKDSEKEKLN
+243 
-258 EAAAQKFND
+258 
-267 ETETLVIDGNGDKK
+267 
-281 VAYVKKYDGTVEK
+281 
-294 IPYSKDMDKFISEQ
+294 
-308 KAAKERG
+308 
-315 ERPRFFEI
+315 
-323 SNDPEVAKGQV
+323 QV

-360 EEENKENRTDLKD
+360 E
-373 IETDGYE
+373 
-380 TKNSPAHEE
+380 
-389 DSEKEKLNEA
+389 
-399 AAQKFND
+399 
-406 ETEGLAIDENGIAY
+406 
-420 VKKYDGTVEK
+420 
-430 IPYSKYMDK
+430 
-439 FISEQKA
+439 
-446 AKERGESSRFF
+446 
-457 EFSNDPEVAK
+457 
-467 EQVES
+467 
-472 LEKLVAENN
+472 
-481 NQTSVDNSTYSDEL
+481 

-502 KKEEV
+502 KEAEV
-507 ENTPTADSILDSDN
+507 ENTPVADSILDSDN
-521 KKNIDAEDKDVNLY
+521 
-535 SDRDDSPKDY
+535 
-545 SDSFNYFDS
+545 
-554 DSDNENNINPEDEDI
+554 ENNINHEDEDI
-569 NIYSGRDDSP
+569 DIYSG
-579 EDYSD
+579 
-584 SFNYFDSDS
+584 
-593 DNENNINPEDEDINI
+593 
-608 YSDRDDSSEDYSDS
+608 RDDSSEDYSDS

-660 DELNTRADK
+660 DELDTRADK
-669 LEKNYNKK
+669 LEKNYNNKK

-707 NKNKNEESTSKS
+707 NKNKNEESTNKS

-828 SLIEN
+828 SLISN

-896 MIRGYRDANGEK
+896 MICGYRDANGEK

-1058 KKTTTEKVDASK
+1058 KKTTTEKVDESK

-1081 QKTYEVNGHKF
+1081 QKTYEVNGHRF
-1092 NSLECKEAYKEGY
+1092 NSVETAEAYKQGY
-1105 LAAHNYANEVGAY
+1105 LAAHNYANEEGAY
-1118 KHSAIYNSMDIDNS
+1118 KHSAIYNAIDIDNS

-1140 GTLNDVAKNRYAYEG
+1140 GTLNDVVKNRYAYEK

-1160 SDSQI
+1160 TDSQI

-1192 LGWTESM
+1192 LGWTDGISD
-1199 NTALEADKQ
+1199 ALEADMK
-1208 NGKAERE
+1208 NGELERE

-1266 PDPDIVDPDTVGKEY
+1266 PDPDIVDPNTVGKEY
-1281 SAIPEAEVKNYQSS
+1281 SAIPEAEVENYQSS
-1295 TNNTND
+1295 INSTND
-1301 TIDKTTEISEENT
+1301 TIDKTTEISEEDT

-1353 LSLKR
+1353 LSLKH

>member
-14 EYPDEERT
+14 EYPDKARAK
-22 EDILYVEYKDDRLEK
+22 DILYVEYKDGRLEK

-49 LEILNLADK
+49 VEILNLADE
-58 KKIDLRV
+58 KKIDLKV

-72 KKLNEDILAAQ
+72 KKFNEDILAAQ

-97 GDEKIAYV
+97 GDEKVAYV

-121 NRFIYENL
+121 DKFIYENL
-129 EAKKHGRSSKFFEIS
+129 EAKKQGRVSKFFEIS
-144 NDPEV
+144 NDPKV
-149 AKGQVKALE
+149 AKE
-158 EVIAKKNNQTP
+158 
-169 VDNSTHSDEEKDLN
+169 
-183 TKTKKKN
+183 
-190 SSGVRNFVEMAK
+190 
-202 FYLDPSEFPEY
+202 
-213 FDSDTEEPIEESKE
+213 
-227 DKTDL
+227 
-232 KDVETD
+232 
-238 GYRIK
+238 
-243 NNPTHEKDSEKEKLN
+243 
-258 EAAAQKFND
+258 
-267 ETETLVIDGNGDKK
+267 
-281 VAYVKKYDGTVEK
+281 
-294 IPYSKDMDKFISEQ
+294 
-308 KAAKERG
+308 
-315 ERPRFFEI
+315 
-323 SNDPEVAKGQV
+323 QV

-360 EEENKENRTDLKD
+360 EEENKENKTDLKD

-380 TKNSPAHEE
+380 TKNNPTHEE

-406 ETEGLAIDENGIAY
+406 ETEGLVIDGNGIAY
-420 VKKYDGTVEK
+420 VNKYDGTVEK

-446 AKERGESSRFF
+446 AKERGESSKLF

-472 LEKLVAENN
+472 LEKLVAKNN
-481 NQTSVDNSTYSDEL
+481 NQTSVDNSTYTDEFAEAEAETK

-502 KKEEV
+502 KEAEV
-507 ENTPTADSILDSDN
+507 ENTPVADSILDSDN
-521 KKNIDAEDKDVNLY
+521 
-535 SDRDDSPKDY
+535 
-545 SDSFNYFDS
+545 
-554 DSDNENNINPEDEDI
+554 ENNINHEDEDI
-569 NIYSGRDDSP
+569 DIYSG
-579 EDYSD
+579 
-584 SFNYFDSDS
+584 
-593 DNENNINPEDEDINI
+593 
-608 YSDRDDSSEDYSDS
+608 RDDSSEDYSDP

-660 DELNTRADK
+660 DELDTRADK

-692 ATGIAAAVTSCNKNT
+692 AAGIAAAVTSCNKNT
-707 NKNKNEESTSKS
+707 NKNKNEESTNKS

-828 SLIEN
+828 SLISN

-1013 RIRGLTKIDSKDESE
+1013 RIRGLTKIDSKDGSD

-1058 KKTTTEKVDASK
+1058 KKTTTEKVDESK

-1175 YKNSGSNI
+1175 YKNSGSNV

-1295 TNNTND
+1295 INSTND
-1301 TIDKTTEISEENT
+1301 TIDKATEISEEDT

>member
-37 VVYPRGIPSDEL
+37 VVYPKGIPANEL
-49 LEILNLADK
+49 VEILNLADK

-65 IEENSEE
+65 IGKNSEE
-72 KKLNEDILAAQ
+72 EKLNEGIIAAQ

-121 NRFIYENL
+121 NRFIHENL
-129 EAKKHGRSSKFFEIS
+129 EK
-144 NDPEV
+144 
-149 AKGQVKALE
+149 
-158 EVIAKKNNQTP
+158 
-169 VDNSTHSDEEKDLN
+169 
-183 TKTKKKN
+183 
-190 SSGVRNFVEMAK
+190 
-202 FYLDPSEFPEY
+202 
-213 FDSDTEEPIEESKE
+213 
-227 DKTDL
+227 
-232 KDVETD
+232 
-238 GYRIK
+238 
-243 NNPTHEKDSEKEKLN
+243 
-258 EAAAQKFND
+258 
-267 ETETLVIDGNGDKK
+267 
-281 VAYVKKYDGTVEK
+281 
-294 IPYSKDMDKFISEQ
+294 
-308 KAAKERG
+308 KERG
-315 ERPRFFEI
+315 EISKFFEI

-347 TPVDNSTYSDELV
+347 TPVDNSTYSDELAEA
-360 EEENKENRTDLKD
+360 EE
-373 IETDGYE
+373 
-380 TKNSPAHEE
+380 
-389 DSEKEKLNEA
+389 
-399 AAQKFND
+399 
-406 ETEGLAIDENGIAY
+406 
-420 VKKYDGTVEK
+420 
-430 IPYSKYMDK
+430 
-439 FISEQKA
+439 
-446 AKERGESSRFF
+446 
-457 EFSNDPEVAK
+457 
-467 EQVES
+467 
-472 LEKLVAENN
+472 
-481 NQTSVDNSTYSDEL
+481 
-495 AEAEEEN
+495 EAEEEN
-502 KKEEV
+502 KKEEI
-507 ENTPTADSILDSDN
+507 ENIPVADSILN
-521 KKNIDAEDKDVNLY
+521 
-535 SDRDDSPKDY
+535 
-545 SDSFNYFDS
+545 
-554 DSDNENNINPEDEDI
+554 SDNEKNINTEDEEDI
-569 NIYSGRDDSP
+569 NIYSGRDDMDPMDLAYNTFNKDSKNT
-579 EDYSD
+579 SD
-584 SFNYFDSDS
+584 LEEAVEEPSEV
-593 DNENNINPEDEDINI
+593 ENNPEEVT
-608 YSDRDDSSEDYSDS
+608 E
-622 FNYFDSDSDEEKN
+622 
-635 INTDVEDQNF
+635 VEDQIS

-660 DELNTRADK
+660 DELDTRADK

-802 IMVKYQSF
+802 IMAKYQSF

-923 DDQYRTNKESQV
+923 DDQYRTNKDSQV

-1295 TNNTND
+1295 TNSTND
-1301 TIDKTTEISEENT
+1301 TIDKTTEISEEDT

>member
-1 MRIDWKNVISVDM
+1 MRIDWKNIISVDM
-14 EYPDEERT
+14 EYPDKARAK
-22 EDILYVEYKDDRLEK
+22 DILYVEYKDGRLEK

-49 LEILNLADK
+49 VEILNLADE
-58 KKIDLRV
+58 KKIDLKV

-72 KKLNEDILAAQ
+72 KKFNEDILAAQ

-97 GDEKIAYV
+97 GDEKVAYV

-121 NRFIYENL
+121 DKFIYENL
-129 EAKKHGRSSKFFEIS
+129 EAKKQGRVSKFFEIS
-144 NDPEV
+144 NDPKV
-149 AKGQVKALE
+149 AKE
-158 EVIAKKNNQTP
+158 
-169 VDNSTHSDEEKDLN
+169 
-183 TKTKKKN
+183 
-190 SSGVRNFVEMAK
+190 
-202 FYLDPSEFPEY
+202 
-213 FDSDTEEPIEESKE
+213 
-227 DKTDL
+227 
-232 KDVETD
+232 
-238 GYRIK
+238 
-243 NNPTHEKDSEKEKLN
+243 
-258 EAAAQKFND
+258 
-267 ETETLVIDGNGDKK
+267 
-281 VAYVKKYDGTVEK
+281 
-294 IPYSKDMDKFISEQ
+294 
-308 KAAKERG
+308 
-315 ERPRFFEI
+315 
-323 SNDPEVAKGQV
+323 QV

-360 EEENKENRTDLKD
+360 EEENKENKTDLKD

-380 TKNSPAHEE
+380 TKNNPTHEE

-406 ETEGLAIDENGIAY
+406 ETEGLVIDGNGIAY
-420 VKKYDGTVEK
+420 VNKYDGTVEK

-446 AKERGESSRFF
+446 AKERGESSKLF

-472 LEKLVAENN
+472 LEKLVAKNN
-481 NQTSVDNSTYSDEL
+481 NQTSVDNSTYTDEFAEAEAETK

-502 KKEEV
+502 KEAEV
-507 ENTPTADSILDSDN
+507 ENTPVADSILDSDN
-521 KKNIDAEDKDVNLY
+521 
-535 SDRDDSPKDY
+535 
-545 SDSFNYFDS
+545 
-554 DSDNENNINPEDEDI
+554 ENNINHEDEDI
-569 NIYSGRDDSP
+569 DIYSG
-579 EDYSD
+579 
-584 SFNYFDSDS
+584 
-593 DNENNINPEDEDINI
+593 
-608 YSDRDDSSEDYSDS
+608 RDDSSEDYSDP

-660 DELNTRADK
+660 DELDTRADK

-692 ATGIAAAVTSCNKNT
+692 AAGIAAAVTSCNKNT
-707 NKNKNEESTSKS
+707 NKNKNEESTNKS

-828 SLIEN
+828 SLISN

-908 DYQQYLVVSTEPGSF
+908 DYQQYLVVSTTPGSF

-1058 KKTTTEKVDASK
+1058 KKTTTEKVDESK

-1175 YKNSGSNI
+1175 YKNSGSNV

-1239 ENEKPGSDVDEP
+1239 ENEKPGNDVDEP
-1251 NIPTFDENDDPYLDG
+1251 NIPTFDENDDPYLGG

-1281 SAIPEAEVKNYQSS
+1281 SAIPEGEVKNYQSS
-1295 TNNTND
+1295 INSTND
-1301 TIDKTTEISEENT
+1301 TIDKTTEISEEDT

>member
-14 EYPDEERT
+14 EYPDKARAK
-22 EDILYVEYKDDRLEK
+22 DILYVEYKDGRLEK

-49 LEILNLADK
+49 VEILNLADE
-58 KKIDLRV
+58 KKIDLKV

-72 KKLNEDILAAQ
+72 KKFNEDILAAQ

-97 GDEKIAYV
+97 GDEKVAYV

-121 NRFIYENL
+121 DKFIYENL
-129 EAKKHGRSSKFFEIS
+129 EAKKQGRVSKFFEIS
-144 NDPEV
+144 NDP
-149 AKGQVKALE
+149 
-158 EVIAKKNNQTP
+158 
-169 VDNSTHSDEEKDLN
+169 
-183 TKTKKKN
+183 
-190 SSGVRNFVEMAK
+190 
-202 FYLDPSEFPEY
+202 
-213 FDSDTEEPIEESKE
+213 
-227 DKTDL
+227 
-232 KDVETD
+232 
-238 GYRIK
+238 
-243 NNPTHEKDSEKEKLN
+243 
-258 EAAAQKFND
+258 
-267 ETETLVIDGNGDKK
+267 K
-281 VAYVKKYDGTVEK
+281 VAE
-294 IPYSKDMDKFISEQ
+294 
-308 KAAKERG
+308 
-315 ERPRFFEI
+315 
-323 SNDPEVAKGQV
+323 GQV

-360 EEENKENRTDLKD
+360 EEENKENKTDLKD

-380 TKNSPAHEE
+380 TKNNPTHEE
-389 DSEKEKLNEA
+389 DSE
-399 AAQKFND
+399 
-406 ETEGLAIDENGIAY
+406 
-420 VKKYDGTVEK
+420 
-430 IPYSKYMDK
+430 
-439 FISEQKA
+439 
-446 AKERGESSRFF
+446 
-457 EFSNDPEVAK
+457 
-467 EQVES
+467 
-472 LEKLVAENN
+472 
-481 NQTSVDNSTYSDEL
+481 
-495 AEAEEEN
+495 
-502 KKEEV
+502 
-507 ENTPTADSILDSDN
+507 
-521 KKNIDAEDKDVNLY
+521 
-535 SDRDDSPKDY
+535 
-545 SDSFNYFDS
+545 
-554 DSDNENNINPEDEDI
+554 EDI
-569 NIYSGRDDSP
+569 NIYSGRDDMDPMDLAYNTFNKDSKNT
-579 EDYSD
+579 SD
-584 SFNYFDSDS
+584 LEEAVEEPSDV
-593 DNENNINPEDEDINI
+593 ENNPEEVT
-608 YSDRDDSSEDYSDS
+608 E
-622 FNYFDSDSDEEKN
+622 
-635 INTDVEDQNF
+635 VEDQNL

-660 DELNTRADK
+660 DELDTRADK

-692 ATGIAAAVTSCNKNT
+692 AAGIAAAVTSCNKNT
-707 NKNKNEESTSKS
+707 DKNKNEEATNKS

-743 TEALNSKAL
+743 TEALNSKTL

-802 IMVKYQSF
+802 IMVKYQNF

-828 SLIEN
+828 SLISN

-878 GIENDEATLS
+878 GIENDEATLA

-1058 KKTTTEKVDASK
+1058 KKTTTEKVDESK

-1175 YKNSGSNI
+1175 YKNSGSNV

-1239 ENEKPGSDVDEP
+1239 ENEKPGNDVDEP
-1251 NIPTFDENDDPYLDG
+1251 NIPTFDENDDPYLGG
-1266 PDPDIVDPDTVGKEY
+1266 PDPGIVDPDTVGKEY

-1295 TNNTND
+1295 INSTND
-1301 TIDKTTEISEENT
+1301 TIDKTTEISEEDT

>member
-1 MRIDWKNVISVDM
+1 MKIDWENVISVDM

-22 EDILYVEYKDDRLEK
+22 EDVLYVEYKNDRLEK
-37 VVYPRGIPSDEL
+37 VVYPRGIPSEEL

-65 IEENSEE
+65 IGENSEE
-72 KKLNEDILAAQ
+72 EKLNEGILASQ

-97 GDEKIAYV
+97 GDEKVAYV

-121 NRFIYENL
+121 DRFIYENL
-129 EAKKHGRSSKFFEIS
+129 EAKKRGEISKFFEIS

-158 EVIAKKNNQTP
+158 DVIAKKNN
-169 VDNSTHSDEEKDLN
+169 E
-183 TKTKKKN
+183 
-190 SSGVRNFVEMAK
+190 
-202 FYLDPSEFPEY
+202 
-213 FDSDTEEPIEESKE
+213 
-227 DKTDL
+227 
-232 KDVETD
+232 
-238 GYRIK
+238 
-243 NNPTHEKDSEKEKLN
+243 
-258 EAAAQKFND
+258 
-267 ETETLVIDGNGDKK
+267 
-281 VAYVKKYDGTVEK
+281 
-294 IPYSKDMDKFISEQ
+294 
-308 KAAKERG
+308 
-315 ERPRFFEI
+315 
-323 SNDPEVAKGQV
+323 
-334 KALEEVIEKRNNQ
+334 
-347 TPVDNSTYSDELV
+347 TPVDNSTYSDEGKDLNTKTENKNSSDVRSLDDMAKFYLEPSEDLV
-360 EEENKENRTDLKD
+360 SDKDNEKVSDSKEPTEENKDAEV
-373 IETDGYE
+373 
-380 TKNSPAHEE
+380 KN
-389 DSEKEKLNEA
+389 
-399 AAQKFND
+399 
-406 ETEGLAIDENGIAY
+406 T
-420 VKKYDGTVEK
+420 TV
-430 IPYSKYMDK
+430 
-439 FISEQKA
+439 A
-446 AKERGESSRFF
+446 G
-457 EFSNDPEVAK
+457 
-467 EQVES
+467 
-472 LEKLVAENN
+472 
-481 NQTSVDNSTYSDEL
+481 
-495 AEAEEEN
+495 
-502 KKEEV
+502 
-507 ENTPTADSILDSDN
+507 SILDSDDE
-521 KKNIDAEDKDVNLY
+521 KNINTED
-535 SDRDDSPKDY
+535 
-545 SDSFNYFDS
+545 
-554 DSDNENNINPEDEDI
+554 EEDI
-569 NIYSGRDDSP
+569 NIYSGRDDMDPMDLAYNTFNKDSKNA
-579 EDYSD
+579 SD
-584 SFNYFDSDS
+584 LEEAVEEPSEV
-593 DNENNINPEDEDINI
+593 ENNPEEVT
-608 YSDRDDSSEDYSDS
+608 E
-622 FNYFDSDSDEEKN
+622 
-635 INTDVEDQNF
+635 VEDQNS

-660 DELNTRADK
+660 DELDTRADK

-682 AIGVA
+682 AIGVT

-692 ATGIAAAVTSCNKNT
+692 AAGIAAGVTSCNKNT
-707 NKNKNEESTSKS
+707 NKNKNEESTNKS

-896 MIRGYRDANGEK
+896 MICGYRDANGEK

-923 DDQYRTNKESQV
+923 DAQYRTNKESQV

-1013 RIRGLTKIDSKDESE
+1013 RIRGLTKIDSKDGSE

-1058 KKTTTEKVDASK
+1058 KKTTTEKVDESK

-1081 QKTYEVNGHKF
+1081 QKTYEINGHKF

-1118 KHSAIYNSMDIDNS
+1118 KHSAIYNSMDIDNP

-1175 YKNSGSNI
+1175 YKNSGSNV

-1228 KRENEKTPTKD
+1228 RRENEKTPTKD

-1251 NIPTFDENDDPYLDG
+1251 NIPTYDENDDPYLKG

-1281 SAIPEAEVKNYQSS
+1281 SAIPKEELENYQSS
-1295 TNNTND
+1295 TNSTND
-1301 TIDKTTEISEENT
+1301 TIDKTTEISEEDT

-1340 FDSYINNNEEVKT
+1340 FDNYINNNNEEVKV

>member
-1 MRIDWKNVISVDM
+1 MKIDWENVISVDM
-14 EYPDEERT
+14 EYPDKTRAK
-22 EDILYVEYKDDRLEK
+22 DILYVEYKDGRLEK

-49 LEILNLADK
+49 LEMLNLADE
-58 KKIDLRV
+58 KKIDLKV

-97 GDEKIAYV
+97 GDEKVAYV

-121 NRFIYENL
+121 DKFIYENL
-129 EAKKHGRSSKFFEIS
+129 EAKKQGRVSKFFEIS
-144 NDPEV
+144 NDPKV
-149 AKGQVKALE
+149 AKE
-158 EVIAKKNNQTP
+158 
-169 VDNSTHSDEEKDLN
+169 
-183 TKTKKKN
+183 
-190 SSGVRNFVEMAK
+190 
-202 FYLDPSEFPEY
+202 
-213 FDSDTEEPIEESKE
+213 
-227 DKTDL
+227 
-232 KDVETD
+232 
-238 GYRIK
+238 
-243 NNPTHEKDSEKEKLN
+243 
-258 EAAAQKFND
+258 
-267 ETETLVIDGNGDKK
+267 
-281 VAYVKKYDGTVEK
+281 
-294 IPYSKDMDKFISEQ
+294 
-308 KAAKERG
+308 
-315 ERPRFFEI
+315 
-323 SNDPEVAKGQV
+323 QV

-360 EEENKENRTDLKD
+360 E
-373 IETDGYE
+373 
-380 TKNSPAHEE
+380 A
-389 DSEKEKLNEA
+389 
-399 AAQKFND
+399 
-406 ETEGLAIDENGIAY
+406 ETE
-420 VKKYDGTVEK
+420 
-430 IPYSKYMDK
+430 
-439 FISEQKA
+439 
-446 AKERGESSRFF
+446 
-457 EFSNDPEVAK
+457 
-467 EQVES
+467 
-472 LEKLVAENN
+472 
-481 NQTSVDNSTYSDEL
+481 

-502 KKEEV
+502 KEAEV
-507 ENTPTADSILDSDN
+507 ENTPVADSILDSDN
-521 KKNIDAEDKDVNLY
+521 EKNIDAEDKDVNLY
-535 SDRDDSPKDY
+535 SYRDDSPKDY

-554 DSDNENNINPEDEDI
+554 DSDNEKNINHEDEDI
-569 NIYSGRDDSP
+569 DIYSGRDDSP
-579 EDYSD
+579 K
-584 SFNYFDSDS
+584 
-593 DNENNINPEDEDINI
+593 
-608 YSDRDDSSEDYSDS
+608 DYSDS

-660 DELNTRADK
+660 DELDTRADK
-669 LEKNYNKK
+669 LEKNYNNKK

-707 NKNKNEESTSKS
+707 NKNKNEESTNKS

-752 DKDVFALEEDG
+752 DKNVFALEEDG

-828 SLIEN
+828 SLISN

-896 MIRGYRDANGEK
+896 MICGYRDANGEK

-1028 YTVTK
+1028 YTVPK
-1033 EVWDKMTTEERLDF
+1033 KVWDEMTPEERLDF

-1058 KKTTTEKVDASK
+1058 KKTTTEKVDESK

-1092 NSLECKEAYKEGY
+1092 NSLECKEAYKQGY
-1105 LAAHNYANEVGAY
+1105 LAAHNYANEEGAY
-1118 KHSAIYNSMDIDNS
+1118 KHSAIYNAIDIDNS

-1140 GTLNDVAKNRYAYEG
+1140 GTLNDVVKNRYAYEK

-1160 SDSQI
+1160 TDSQI

-1175 YKNSGSNI
+1175 YKNSGSNV

-1192 LGWTESM
+1192 LGWTDGISD
-1199 NTALEADKQ
+1199 ALEADMK
-1208 NGKAERE
+1208 NGELERE

-1251 NIPTFDENDDPYLDG
+1251 NHPTFDENDPYLGG
-1266 PDPDIVDPDTVGKEY
+1266 PDPGKVDPNTVGKEY
-1281 SAIPEAEVKNYQSS
+1281 SAIPEGEVENYQSS
-1295 TNNTND
+1295 INSTND
-1301 TIDKTTEISEENT
+1301 TIDKTTEISEEDT

-1340 FDSYINNNEEVKT
+1340 FDSYINNNEEVKV
-1353 LSLKR
+1353 LSLKH

>member
-1 MRIDWKNVISVDM
+1 MKIDWENVISVDM
-14 EYPDEERT
+14 EYPDKTRAK
-22 EDILYVEYKDDRLEK
+22 DILYVEYKDGRLEK

-49 LEILNLADK
+49 LEMLNLADE
-58 KKIDLRV
+58 KKIDLKV

-97 GDEKIAYV
+97 GDEKVAYV

-121 NRFIYENL
+121 DKFIYENL
-129 EAKKHGRSSKFFEIS
+129 EAKKQGRVSKFFEIS
-144 NDPEV
+144 NDPKV
-149 AKGQVKALE
+149 AKE
-158 EVIAKKNNQTP
+158 
-169 VDNSTHSDEEKDLN
+169 
-183 TKTKKKN
+183 
-190 SSGVRNFVEMAK
+190 
-202 FYLDPSEFPEY
+202 
-213 FDSDTEEPIEESKE
+213 
-227 DKTDL
+227 
-232 KDVETD
+232 
-238 GYRIK
+238 
-243 NNPTHEKDSEKEKLN
+243 
-258 EAAAQKFND
+258 
-267 ETETLVIDGNGDKK
+267 
-281 VAYVKKYDGTVEK
+281 
-294 IPYSKDMDKFISEQ
+294 
-308 KAAKERG
+308 
-315 ERPRFFEI
+315 
-323 SNDPEVAKGQV
+323 QV

-360 EEENKENRTDLKD
+360 E
-373 IETDGYE
+373 
-380 TKNSPAHEE
+380 
-389 DSEKEKLNEA
+389 
-399 AAQKFND
+399 
-406 ETEGLAIDENGIAY
+406 
-420 VKKYDGTVEK
+420 
-430 IPYSKYMDK
+430 
-439 FISEQKA
+439 
-446 AKERGESSRFF
+446 
-457 EFSNDPEVAK
+457 
-467 EQVES
+467 
-472 LEKLVAENN
+472 
-481 NQTSVDNSTYSDEL
+481 

-502 KKEEV
+502 KEAEV
-507 ENTPTADSILDSDN
+507 ENTPVADSILDSDN
-521 KKNIDAEDKDVNLY
+521 
-535 SDRDDSPKDY
+535 
-545 SDSFNYFDS
+545 
-554 DSDNENNINPEDEDI
+554 ENNINHEDEDI
-569 NIYSGRDDSP
+569 DIYSG
-579 EDYSD
+579 
-584 SFNYFDSDS
+584 
-593 DNENNINPEDEDINI
+593 
-608 YSDRDDSSEDYSDS
+608 RDDSSEDYSDP

-660 DELNTRADK
+660 DELDTRADK
-669 LEKNYNKK
+669 LEKNYNNKK

-707 NKNKNEESTSKS
+707 NKNKNEESTNKS

-828 SLIEN
+828 SLISN

-896 MIRGYRDANGEK
+896 MICGYRDANGEK

-993 AAASTIDSNM
+993 AAASTIGSNM
-1003 EIEDDVLYMN
+1003 EVEDDVLYMN

-1058 KKTTTEKVDASK
+1058 KKTTTEKVDESK

-1105 LAAHNYANEVGAY
+1105 LAAHNYANEEGAY
-1118 KHSAIYNSMDIDNS
+1118 KHSSIYNAIDIDNS

-1140 GTLNDVAKNRYAYEG
+1140 GTLNDVVKNRYAYEK

-1160 SDSQI
+1160 TDSQI

-1192 LGWTESM
+1192 LGWTDGISD
-1199 NTALEADKQ
+1199 ALEADMK
-1208 NGKAERE
+1208 NGELERE

-1239 ENEKPGSDVDEP
+1239 ENEKPGNDVDEP

-1266 PDPDIVDPDTVGKEY
+1266 PDPDIVDPNTVGKEY
-1281 SAIPEAEVKNYQSS
+1281 SAIPEGEVENYQSS
-1295 TNNTND
+1295 INSTND
-1301 TIDKTTEISEENT
+1301 TIDKTTEISEEDT

-1340 FDSYINNNEEVKT
+1340 FDSYINNNEEVKV
-1353 LSLKR
+1353 LSLKH

>member
-14 EYPDEERT
+14 EYPDKTRAK
-22 EDILYVEYKDDRLEK
+22 DILYVEYKDGRLEK

-49 LEILNLADK
+49 VEMLNLADE
-58 KKIDLRV
+58 KKIDLKV

-72 KKLNEDILAAQ
+72 KKFNEDILAAQ

-97 GDEKIAYV
+97 GDEKVAYV

-121 NRFIYENL
+121 DKFIYENL
-129 EAKKHGRSSKFFEIS
+129 EAKKQGRVSKFFEIS
-144 NDPEV
+144 NDPKV
-149 AKGQVKALE
+149 AKE
-158 EVIAKKNNQTP
+158 
-169 VDNSTHSDEEKDLN
+169 
-183 TKTKKKN
+183 
-190 SSGVRNFVEMAK
+190 
-202 FYLDPSEFPEY
+202 
-213 FDSDTEEPIEESKE
+213 
-227 DKTDL
+227 
-232 KDVETD
+232 
-238 GYRIK
+238 
-243 NNPTHEKDSEKEKLN
+243 
-258 EAAAQKFND
+258 
-267 ETETLVIDGNGDKK
+267 
-281 VAYVKKYDGTVEK
+281 
-294 IPYSKDMDKFISEQ
+294 
-308 KAAKERG
+308 
-315 ERPRFFEI
+315 
-323 SNDPEVAKGQV
+323 QV

-347 TPVDNSTYSDELV
+347 TSVDNSTYSDELV
-360 EEENKENRTDLKD
+360 EAETEEENKE
-373 IETDGYE
+373 
-380 TKNSPAHEE
+380 A
-389 DSEKEKLNEA
+389 
-399 AAQKFND
+399 
-406 ETEGLAIDENGIAY
+406 
-420 VKKYDGTVEK
+420 
-430 IPYSKYMDK
+430 
-439 FISEQKA
+439 
-446 AKERGESSRFF
+446 
-457 EFSNDPEVAK
+457 
-467 EQVES
+467 
-472 LEKLVAENN
+472 
-481 NQTSVDNSTYSDEL
+481 
-495 AEAEEEN
+495 
-502 KKEEV
+502 EV
-507 ENTPTADSILDSDN
+507 ENTPVADSILDSDN
-521 KKNIDAEDKDVNLY
+521 
-535 SDRDDSPKDY
+535 
-545 SDSFNYFDS
+545 
-554 DSDNENNINPEDEDI
+554 ENNINHEDEDI
-569 NIYSGRDDSP
+569 DIYSG
-579 EDYSD
+579 
-584 SFNYFDSDS
+584 
-593 DNENNINPEDEDINI
+593 
-608 YSDRDDSSEDYSDS
+608 RDDSSEDYSDP

-660 DELNTRADK
+660 DELDTRADK

-692 ATGIAAAVTSCNKNT
+692 AAGIAAAVTSCNKNT
-707 NKNKNEESTSKS
+707 NKNKNEESTNKS

-776 AKLVLNNYTSEEM
+776 AKLVLNNYTSEKM

-828 SLIEN
+828 SLISN
-833 EANRTWFEKIENS
+833 ESNRTWFEKIENS

-908 DYQQYLVVSTEPGSF
+908 DYQQYLVVSTAPGSF

-1058 KKTTTEKVDASK
+1058 KKTTTEKVDESK

-1175 YKNSGSNI
+1175 YKNSGSNV

-1239 ENEKPGSDVDEP
+1239 ENEKPGNDVDEP

-1295 TNNTND
+1295 INSTND
-1301 TIDKTTEISEENT
+1301 TIDKTTEISEEDT

>member
-1 MRIDWKNVISVDM
+1 MKIDWENVISVDM
-14 EYPDEERT
+14 EYPDKTRAK
-22 EDILYVEYKDDRLEK
+22 DILYVEYKDGRLEK

-49 LEILNLADK
+49 LEMLNLADE
-58 KKIDLRV
+58 KKIDLKV

-97 GDEKIAYV
+97 GDEKVAYV

-121 NRFIYENL
+121 DKFIYENL
-129 EAKKHGRSSKFFEIS
+129 EAKKQGRVSKFFEIS

-149 AKGQVKALE
+149 AKE
-158 EVIAKKNNQTP
+158 
-169 VDNSTHSDEEKDLN
+169 
-183 TKTKKKN
+183 
-190 SSGVRNFVEMAK
+190 
-202 FYLDPSEFPEY
+202 
-213 FDSDTEEPIEESKE
+213 
-227 DKTDL
+227 
-232 KDVETD
+232 
-238 GYRIK
+238 
-243 NNPTHEKDSEKEKLN
+243 
-258 EAAAQKFND
+258 
-267 ETETLVIDGNGDKK
+267 
-281 VAYVKKYDGTVEK
+281 
-294 IPYSKDMDKFISEQ
+294 
-308 KAAKERG
+308 
-315 ERPRFFEI
+315 
-323 SNDPEVAKGQV
+323 QV
-334 KALEEVIEKRNNQ
+334 KALEEVIEKRDNQ

-360 EEENKENRTDLKD
+360 E
-373 IETDGYE
+373 
-380 TKNSPAHEE
+380 A
-389 DSEKEKLNEA
+389 
-399 AAQKFND
+399 
-406 ETEGLAIDENGIAY
+406 ETE
-420 VKKYDGTVEK
+420 
-430 IPYSKYMDK
+430 
-439 FISEQKA
+439 
-446 AKERGESSRFF
+446 
-457 EFSNDPEVAK
+457 
-467 EQVES
+467 
-472 LEKLVAENN
+472 
-481 NQTSVDNSTYSDEL
+481 

-502 KKEEV
+502 KEAEV
-507 ENTPTADSILDSDN
+507 ENTPVADSILDSDN
-521 KKNIDAEDKDVNLY
+521 
-535 SDRDDSPKDY
+535 
-545 SDSFNYFDS
+545 
-554 DSDNENNINPEDEDI
+554 ENNINHEDEDI
-569 NIYSGRDDSP
+569 DIYSG
-579 EDYSD
+579 
-584 SFNYFDSDS
+584 
-593 DNENNINPEDEDINI
+593 
-608 YSDRDDSSEDYSDS
+608 RDDSSEDYSDS

-660 DELNTRADK
+660 DELDTRADK

-677 KAAKI
+677 KTAAKI

-692 ATGIAAAVTSCNKNT
+692 AAGIAAAVTSCNKNT
-707 NKNKNEESTSKS
+707 NKNKNEESTNKS

-828 SLIEN
+828 SLISN

-896 MIRGYRDANGEK
+896 MICGYRDANGEK
-908 DYQQYLVVSTEPGSF
+908 DYQQYLVVSTAPGSF

-1013 RIRGLTKIDSKDESE
+1013 RIRGLTKIDSKDGSE

-1058 KKTTTEKVDASK
+1058 KKTTTEKVDESK

-1175 YKNSGSNI
+1175 YKNSGSNV

-1266 PDPDIVDPDTVGKEY
+1266 PDPDIVDPNTVGKEY
-1281 SAIPEAEVKNYQSS
+1281 SAIPEAEVENYQSS
-1295 TNNTND
+1295 INSTND
-1301 TIDKTTEISEENT
+1301 TIDKTTEISEEDT

-1353 LSLKR
+1353 LSLKH

>member
-1 MRIDWKNVISVDM
+1 MKIDWENVISVDM
-14 EYPDEERT
+14 EYPDKTRAK
-22 EDILYVEYKDDRLEK
+22 DILYVEYKDGRLEK

-49 LEILNLADK
+49 VEMLSLADK
-58 KKIDLRV
+58 EKIDLRV

-97 GDEKIAYV
+97 GDEKVAYV

-121 NRFIYENL
+121 DKFIYENL
-129 EAKKHGRSSKFFEIS
+129 EAKKQGRVSKFFEIS
-144 NDPEV
+144 NDPKV
-149 AKGQVKALE
+149 AKE
-158 EVIAKKNNQTP
+158 
-169 VDNSTHSDEEKDLN
+169 
-183 TKTKKKN
+183 
-190 SSGVRNFVEMAK
+190 
-202 FYLDPSEFPEY
+202 
-213 FDSDTEEPIEESKE
+213 
-227 DKTDL
+227 
-232 KDVETD
+232 
-238 GYRIK
+238 
-243 NNPTHEKDSEKEKLN
+243 
-258 EAAAQKFND
+258 
-267 ETETLVIDGNGDKK
+267 
-281 VAYVKKYDGTVEK
+281 
-294 IPYSKDMDKFISEQ
+294 
-308 KAAKERG
+308 
-315 ERPRFFEI
+315 
-323 SNDPEVAKGQV
+323 QV

-360 EEENKENRTDLKD
+360 E
-373 IETDGYE
+373 
-380 TKNSPAHEE
+380 A
-389 DSEKEKLNEA
+389 
-399 AAQKFND
+399 
-406 ETEGLAIDENGIAY
+406 ETE
-420 VKKYDGTVEK
+420 
-430 IPYSKYMDK
+430 
-439 FISEQKA
+439 
-446 AKERGESSRFF
+446 
-457 EFSNDPEVAK
+457 
-467 EQVES
+467 
-472 LEKLVAENN
+472 
-481 NQTSVDNSTYSDEL
+481 

-502 KKEEV
+502 KEAEV
-507 ENTPTADSILDSDN
+507 ENTPVADSILDSDN
-521 KKNIDAEDKDVNLY
+521 
-535 SDRDDSPKDY
+535 
-545 SDSFNYFDS
+545 
-554 DSDNENNINPEDEDI
+554 ENNINHEDEDI
-569 NIYSGRDDSP
+569 DIYSG
-579 EDYSD
+579 
-584 SFNYFDSDS
+584 
-593 DNENNINPEDEDINI
+593 
-608 YSDRDDSSEDYSDS
+608 RDDSSEDYSDP

-660 DELNTRADK
+660 DELDTRADK

-692 ATGIAAAVTSCNKNT
+692 AAGIAAAVTSCNKNT
-707 NKNKNEESTSKS
+707 NKNKNEESTNKS

-743 TEALNSKAL
+743 TEALNSKTL
-752 DKDVFALEEDG
+752 DKNVFALEEDG

-828 SLIEN
+828 SLISN

-896 MIRGYRDANGEK
+896 MICGYRDANGEK

-1058 KKTTTEKVDASK
+1058 KKTTTEKVDESK

-1081 QKTYEVNGHKF
+1081 QKTYEVNGHRF
-1092 NSLECKEAYKEGY
+1092 NSVETAEAYKQGY
-1105 LAAHNYANEVGAY
+1105 LAAHNYANEEGAY
-1118 KHSAIYNSMDIDNS
+1118 KHSAIYNAIDIDNS

-1140 GTLNDVAKNRYAYEG
+1140 GTLNDVVKNRYAYEK

-1160 SDSQI
+1160 TDSQI

-1192 LGWTESM
+1192 LGWTDGISD
-1199 NTALEADKQ
+1199 ALEADMK
-1208 NGKAERE
+1208 NGELERE

-1251 NIPTFDENDDPYLDG
+1251 NIPTFDENDPYLGG
-1266 PDPDIVDPDTVGKEY
+1266 PDPGKVDPNTVGKEY
-1281 SAIPEAEVKNYQSS
+1281 SAIPEGEVENYQSS
-1295 TNNTND
+1295 INSTND
-1301 TIDKTTEISEENT
+1301 TIDKTTEISEEDT

-1353 LSLKR
+1353 LSLSLKR

>member
-14 EYPDEERT
+14 EYPDKARAK
-22 EDILYVEYKDDRLEK
+22 DILYVEYKDGRLEK

-49 LEILNLADK
+49 VEMLNLADE
-58 KKIDLRV
+58 KKIDLKV

-72 KKLNEDILAAQ
+72 KKFNEDILAAQ

-97 GDEKIAYV
+97 GDEKVAYV

-121 NRFIYENL
+121 DKFIYENL
-129 EAKKHGRSSKFFEIS
+129 EAKKQGRVSKFFEIS
-144 NDPEV
+144 NDPKV
-149 AKGQVKALE
+149 AKE
-158 EVIAKKNNQTP
+158 
-169 VDNSTHSDEEKDLN
+169 
-183 TKTKKKN
+183 
-190 SSGVRNFVEMAK
+190 
-202 FYLDPSEFPEY
+202 
-213 FDSDTEEPIEESKE
+213 
-227 DKTDL
+227 
-232 KDVETD
+232 
-238 GYRIK
+238 
-243 NNPTHEKDSEKEKLN
+243 
-258 EAAAQKFND
+258 
-267 ETETLVIDGNGDKK
+267 
-281 VAYVKKYDGTVEK
+281 
-294 IPYSKDMDKFISEQ
+294 
-308 KAAKERG
+308 
-315 ERPRFFEI
+315 
-323 SNDPEVAKGQV
+323 QV

-360 EEENKENRTDLKD
+360 EEENKEDKTDLKD

-380 TKNSPAHEE
+380 TKNNPTHEE

-406 ETEGLAIDENGIAY
+406 ETEGLVIDGNGIAY
-420 VKKYDGTVEK
+420 VNKYDGTVEK

-446 AKERGESSRFF
+446 AKERGESSKLF

-472 LEKLVAENN
+472 LEKLVAKNN
-481 NQTSVDNSTYSDEL
+481 NQTSVDNSTYTDEFAEAEAETK
-495 AEAEEEN
+495 AEAEEKN
-502 KKEEV
+502 KEAEV
-507 ENTPTADSILDSDN
+507 ENTPVADSILDSDN
-521 KKNIDAEDKDVNLY
+521 EKNINH
-535 SDRDDSPKDY
+535 
-545 SDSFNYFDS
+545 
-554 DSDNENNINPEDEDI
+554 EDEDI
-569 NIYSGRDDSP
+569 DIYSG
-579 EDYSD
+579 
-584 SFNYFDSDS
+584 
-593 DNENNINPEDEDINI
+593 
-608 YSDRDDSSEDYSDS
+608 RDDSSEDYSDP

-660 DELNTRADK
+660 DELDTRADK

-692 ATGIAAAVTSCNKNT
+692 AAGIAAAVTSCNKNT
-707 NKNKNEESTSKS
+707 NKNKNEESTNKS

-789 YKIFGTDEIDTND
+789 YKIFETDEIDTND

-828 SLIEN
+828 SLISN

-1013 RIRGLTKIDSKDESE
+1013 RIRGLTKIDSKDGSD

-1058 KKTTTEKVDASK
+1058 KKTTTEKVDESK

-1175 YKNSGSNI
+1175 YKNSGSNV

-1239 ENEKPGSDVDEP
+1239 ENEKPGNDVDEP

-1295 TNNTND
+1295 INSTND
-1301 TIDKTTEISEENT
+1301 TIDKTTEISEEDT

>member
-1 MRIDWKNVISVDM
+1 MKIDWENVISVDM
-14 EYPDEERT
+14 EYPDKARAK
-22 EDILYVEYKDDRLEK
+22 DILYVEYKDGRLEK

-49 LEILNLADK
+49 LEMLNLADE
-58 KKIDLRV
+58 KKIDLKV

-97 GDEKIAYV
+97 GDEKVAYV

-121 NRFIYENL
+121 DKFIYENL
-129 EAKKHGRSSKFFEIS
+129 EAKKQGRVSKFFEIS
-144 NDPEV
+144 NDPKV
-149 AKGQVKALE
+149 AKE
-158 EVIAKKNNQTP
+158 
-169 VDNSTHSDEEKDLN
+169 
-183 TKTKKKN
+183 
-190 SSGVRNFVEMAK
+190 
-202 FYLDPSEFPEY
+202 
-213 FDSDTEEPIEESKE
+213 
-227 DKTDL
+227 
-232 KDVETD
+232 
-238 GYRIK
+238 
-243 NNPTHEKDSEKEKLN
+243 
-258 EAAAQKFND
+258 
-267 ETETLVIDGNGDKK
+267 
-281 VAYVKKYDGTVEK
+281 
-294 IPYSKDMDKFISEQ
+294 
-308 KAAKERG
+308 
-315 ERPRFFEI
+315 
-323 SNDPEVAKGQV
+323 QV

-360 EEENKENRTDLKD
+360 EAEAEAQEENKE
-373 IETDGYE
+373 
-380 TKNSPAHEE
+380 A
-389 DSEKEKLNEA
+389 
-399 AAQKFND
+399 
-406 ETEGLAIDENGIAY
+406 
-420 VKKYDGTVEK
+420 
-430 IPYSKYMDK
+430 
-439 FISEQKA
+439 
-446 AKERGESSRFF
+446 
-457 EFSNDPEVAK
+457 
-467 EQVES
+467 
-472 LEKLVAENN
+472 
-481 NQTSVDNSTYSDEL
+481 
-495 AEAEEEN
+495 
-502 KKEEV
+502 EV
-507 ENTPTADSILDSDN
+507 ENTPVADSILDSDN
-521 KKNIDAEDKDVNLY
+521 
-535 SDRDDSPKDY
+535 
-545 SDSFNYFDS
+545 
-554 DSDNENNINPEDEDI
+554 ENNINHEDEDI
-569 NIYSGRDDSP
+569 DIYSG
-579 EDYSD
+579 
-584 SFNYFDSDS
+584 
-593 DNENNINPEDEDINI
+593 
-608 YSDRDDSSEDYSDS
+608 RDDSSEDYSDP

-660 DELNTRADK
+660 DELDTRADK

-677 KAAKI
+677 KAAAKI

-692 ATGIAAAVTSCNKNT
+692 AAGIAAAVTSCNKNT
-707 NKNKNEESTSKS
+707 NKNKNEESTNKS

-743 TEALNSKAL
+743 TEALNSKTL

-828 SLIEN
+828 SLISN

-896 MIRGYRDANGEK
+896 MICGYRDANGEK
-908 DYQQYLVVSTEPGSF
+908 DYQQYLVVSTAPGSF

-1058 KKTTTEKVDASK
+1058 KKTTTEKVDESK

-1081 QKTYEVNGHKF
+1081 QKTYEVNGHRF
-1092 NSLECKEAYKEGY
+1092 NSVETAEAYKQGY

-1266 PDPDIVDPDTVGKEY
+1266 PDPDIVDPNTVGKEY

-1295 TNNTND
+1295 INSTND
-1301 TIDKTTEISEENT
+1301 TIDKTTEISEEDT

-1353 LSLKR
+1353 LSLKH

>member
-1 MRIDWKNVISVDM
+1 MKIDWENVISVDM
-14 EYPDEERT
+14 EYPDKTRAK
-22 EDILYVEYKDDRLEK
+22 DILYVEYKDGRLEK

-49 LEILNLADK
+49 VEMLSLADK
-58 KKIDLRV
+58 EKIDLRV

-97 GDEKIAYV
+97 GDEKVAYV

-121 NRFIYENL
+121 DKFIYENL
-129 EAKKHGRSSKFFEIS
+129 EAKKQGRVSKFFEIS
-144 NDPEV
+144 NDPKV
-149 AKGQVKALE
+149 AKE
-158 EVIAKKNNQTP
+158 
-169 VDNSTHSDEEKDLN
+169 
-183 TKTKKKN
+183 
-190 SSGVRNFVEMAK
+190 
-202 FYLDPSEFPEY
+202 
-213 FDSDTEEPIEESKE
+213 
-227 DKTDL
+227 
-232 KDVETD
+232 
-238 GYRIK
+238 
-243 NNPTHEKDSEKEKLN
+243 
-258 EAAAQKFND
+258 
-267 ETETLVIDGNGDKK
+267 
-281 VAYVKKYDGTVEK
+281 
-294 IPYSKDMDKFISEQ
+294 
-308 KAAKERG
+308 
-315 ERPRFFEI
+315 
-323 SNDPEVAKGQV
+323 QV

-360 EEENKENRTDLKD
+360 E
-373 IETDGYE
+373 
-380 TKNSPAHEE
+380 A
-389 DSEKEKLNEA
+389 
-399 AAQKFND
+399 
-406 ETEGLAIDENGIAY
+406 ETE
-420 VKKYDGTVEK
+420 
-430 IPYSKYMDK
+430 
-439 FISEQKA
+439 
-446 AKERGESSRFF
+446 
-457 EFSNDPEVAK
+457 
-467 EQVES
+467 
-472 LEKLVAENN
+472 
-481 NQTSVDNSTYSDEL
+481 

-502 KKEEV
+502 KEAEV
-507 ENTPTADSILDSDN
+507 ENTPVADSILDSDN
-521 KKNIDAEDKDVNLY
+521 
-535 SDRDDSPKDY
+535 
-545 SDSFNYFDS
+545 
-554 DSDNENNINPEDEDI
+554 ENNINHEDEDI
-569 NIYSGRDDSP
+569 D
-579 EDYSD
+579 
-584 SFNYFDSDS
+584 
-593 DNENNINPEDEDINI
+593 I

-660 DELNTRADK
+660 DELDTRADK

-707 NKNKNEESTSKS
+707 NKNKNEESTNKS

-752 DKDVFALEEDG
+752 DKNVFALEEDG

-828 SLIEN
+828 SLISN

-896 MIRGYRDANGEK
+896 MICGYRDANGEK
-908 DYQQYLVVSTEPGSF
+908 DYQQYLVVSTAPGSF

-993 AAASTIDSNM
+993 AAASTIGSNM
-1003 EIEDDVLYMN
+1003 EVEDDVLYPN
-1013 RIRGLTKIDSKDESE
+1013 RIRGLTKIDSKDGSE

-1033 EVWDKMTTEERLDF
+1033 EVWDEMTPEERLDF

-1058 KKTTTEKVDASK
+1058 KKTTTEKVDESK

-1081 QKTYEVNGHKF
+1081 QKTYEVNGHRF
-1092 NSLECKEAYKEGY
+1092 NSVETAEAYKQGY
-1105 LAAHNYANEVGAY
+1105 LAAHNYANEEGAY
-1118 KHSAIYNSMDIDNS
+1118 KHSAIYNAIDIDNS

-1140 GTLNDVAKNRYAYEG
+1140 GTLNDVVKNRYAYEK

-1160 SDSQI
+1160 TDSQI

-1192 LGWTESM
+1192 LGWTDGISD
-1199 NTALEADKQ
+1199 ALEADMK
-1208 NGKAERE
+1208 NGELERE

-1251 NIPTFDENDDPYLDG
+1251 NIPTFDENDPYLGG
-1266 PDPDIVDPDTVGKEY
+1266 PDPGIVDPNTVGKEY
-1281 SAIPEAEVKNYQSS
+1281 SAIPEGEVENYQSS
-1295 TNNTND
+1295 INSTND
-1301 TIDKTTEISEENT
+1301 TIDKTTEISEEDT

>member
-1 MRIDWKNVISVDM
+1 MKIDWENVISVDM
-14 EYPDEERT
+14 EYPDKTRAK
-22 EDILYVEYKDDRLEK
+22 DILYVEYKDGRLEK

-49 LEILNLADK
+49 VEMLSLADK
-58 KKIDLRV
+58 EKIDLRV

-97 GDEKIAYV
+97 GDEKVAYV

-121 NRFIYENL
+121 DKFIYENL
-129 EAKKHGRSSKFFEIS
+129 EAKKQGRVSKFFEIS
-144 NDPEV
+144 NDPKV
-149 AKGQVKALE
+149 AKE
-158 EVIAKKNNQTP
+158 
-169 VDNSTHSDEEKDLN
+169 
-183 TKTKKKN
+183 
-190 SSGVRNFVEMAK
+190 
-202 FYLDPSEFPEY
+202 
-213 FDSDTEEPIEESKE
+213 
-227 DKTDL
+227 
-232 KDVETD
+232 
-238 GYRIK
+238 
-243 NNPTHEKDSEKEKLN
+243 
-258 EAAAQKFND
+258 
-267 ETETLVIDGNGDKK
+267 
-281 VAYVKKYDGTVEK
+281 
-294 IPYSKDMDKFISEQ
+294 
-308 KAAKERG
+308 
-315 ERPRFFEI
+315 
-323 SNDPEVAKGQV
+323 QV

-360 EEENKENRTDLKD
+360 E
-373 IETDGYE
+373 
-380 TKNSPAHEE
+380 
-389 DSEKEKLNEA
+389 
-399 AAQKFND
+399 
-406 ETEGLAIDENGIAY
+406 
-420 VKKYDGTVEK
+420 
-430 IPYSKYMDK
+430 
-439 FISEQKA
+439 
-446 AKERGESSRFF
+446 
-457 EFSNDPEVAK
+457 
-467 EQVES
+467 
-472 LEKLVAENN
+472 
-481 NQTSVDNSTYSDEL
+481 

-502 KKEEV
+502 KEAEV
-507 ENTPTADSILDSDN
+507 ENTPVADSILDSDN
-521 KKNIDAEDKDVNLY
+521 
-535 SDRDDSPKDY
+535 
-545 SDSFNYFDS
+545 
-554 DSDNENNINPEDEDI
+554 ENNINHEDEDI
-569 NIYSGRDDSP
+569 DIYSG
-579 EDYSD
+579 
-584 SFNYFDSDS
+584 
-593 DNENNINPEDEDINI
+593 
-608 YSDRDDSSEDYSDS
+608 RDDSSEDYSDP

-660 DELNTRADK
+660 DELDTRADK

-677 KAAKI
+677 KTAAKI

-707 NKNKNEESTSKS
+707 NKNKNEESTNKS

-828 SLIEN
+828 SLISN

-878 GIENDEATLS
+878 GIENDEATLA

-896 MIRGYRDANGEK
+896 MICGYRDANGEK

-1033 EVWDKMTTEERLDF
+1033 EVWDQMTTEERLDF

-1058 KKTTTEKVDASK
+1058 KKTTTEKVDESK

-1105 LAAHNYANEVGAY
+1105 LAAHNYANEEGAY
-1118 KHSAIYNSMDIDNS
+1118 KHSAIYNAIDIDNS

-1140 GTLNDVAKNRYAYEG
+1140 GTLNDVVKNRYAYEK

-1160 SDSQI
+1160 TDSQI

-1175 YKNSGSNI
+1175 YKNSGSNV

-1192 LGWTESM
+1192 LGWTDGISD
-1199 NTALEADKQ
+1199 ALEADMK
-1208 NGKAERE
+1208 NGELERE

-1251 NIPTFDENDDPYLDG
+1251 NIPTFDENDPYLGG
-1266 PDPDIVDPDTVGKEY
+1266 PDPDIVDPNTVGKEY
-1281 SAIPEAEVKNYQSS
+1281 SAIPEGEVENYQSS
-1295 TNNTND
+1295 INSTND
-1301 TIDKTTEISEENT
+1301 TIDKTTEISEEDT

-1353 LSLKR
+1353 LSLSLKR